1 MANLTARF
9 QMIDEMSQKM
19 ANLAAGGQTMLD
31 KWESAGDAASAAMD
45 AISSSASYAVTAADG
60 VATSIDSIE
69 QAVSGADSA
78 AGDLADVLDQ
88 YGAAADEAAQKTS
101 YWTSAVGGYDKAMM
115 EATYSTQELVD
126 MGVKSTAA
134 LDDLN
139 DMMSLCEKSS
149 DNLSKSVEAS
159 AGIHD
164 ALTASIKKTDDQL
177 DELMQN
183 EKLSTDTKK
192 ELEAASDAAAEAL
205 KELAQAQLEAD
216 AAMQNYQAVMQ
227 SGTEDLGKLEAA
239 AEQVGHASESL
250 AAANG
255 KASDATDA
263 LAKSTQKASDEAD
276 KASKTGAEAVETIAQ
291 ALAAA
296 GITATIKEITSAVY
310 DMTNAY
316 SDAEKIIVN
325 ATGATG
331 DALDGLGASALKAF
345 SQNDDALSSVAGAVG
360 EINTR
365 LGYTGDTLSEVTGQF
380 LDFADITGQEVVGS
394 VQLVTKIMNKWGE
407 DASKLPDVLDD
418 LAYAGQI
425 SGLSVTTLSNT
436 LITGAS
442 SLQEMGLSLE
452 NAIGLLAKMELY
464 GVEGT
469 STITAMRTA
478 VKNFAADGLDA
489 QEALQDTITEIANM
503 KDSSEA
509 TTKAVEVF
517 GSKVGVDFARAIR
530 DGAITTDTLTGSL
543 DEAAGT
549 LERTAAAGES
559 LSEKWEKA
567 NNKMTVAFT
576 QTLEPTIHDA
586 SAELAELWGNVGD
599 FLSEHPNV
607 VKALTAVGT
616 GLGTVAIGVAGASAS
631 FVFASSTVKAFV
643 SAISPFAP
651 GLLAAAAAVTAVT
664 AAVTMLGNKYE
675 DTYDEA
681 MSMTATT
688 AAQTKELES
697 LKEQYDKACRTYGS
711 TSDQAS
717 TLKYRIDE
725 LSDSLENNGQSVDEY
740 VSNLDSVISK
750 HNDLIDS
757 FGSNTQAIHNSEVE
771 NLALVAQLDALASS
785 TGNSA
790 EKQAQMETII
800 NELNGSID
808 GLNLTYEDL
817 TENQSKAIASVKEM
831 AKQQAEQE
839 LQKEKYQEYV
849 DLLKQQATEQETIKE
864 NNDAI
869 AAAQE
874 RVNEAQKVYD
884 DYIADLYAQDPTGM
898 ATISAQW
905 SEQAANLNAANEEL
919 QKYQDKQGEL
929 QKALDDTSDR
939 LEVIDRYYTQQA
951 EDAKAAGGE
960 IVSQQEAVSQAYN
973 DVRADVEK
981 LCEAY
986 DAAYKAAKDS
996 FEGQF
1001 GLFDEAS
1008 TKSEDYLNASVAAAQ
1023 AALDSQLNYWNT
1035 YTANIETLKGTSY
1048 QDLGITEDNYKALMS
1063 YVQDGSEQAAGLAA
1077 SMVQAINSGN
1087 KDAVSKLANTL
1098 ADVAAKQD
1106 EAAQATADW
1115 ATDYEKQLDDF
1126 QAKME
1131 ETVDN
1136 LDMSD
1141 EAGKAAKDTIA
1152 EYVQKLK
1159 DGKKDAVAAA
1169 KDVAAQVALAL
1180 QSGSTYTPTAPTPTT
1195 TTVSGHAGGTTD
1207 AEDVFIAGEEGPEL
1221 IVGKQG
1227 STVFPTE
1234 ETEKI
1239 IDALNG
1245 IDDAPATTATAAP
1258 ASETTYNTVTD
1269 DHSIMDSHD
1278 VANEYA
1284 ITDSHA
1290 VTDDHTTNND
1300 RHDVTNQYDATDSH
1314 DIANQYTTTDSH
1326 DTANQYTAN
1335 DYSVTDSHDL
1345 TDASV
1350 LNDSHDVTSIDNSA
1364 QTVDSHDVA
1373 ESYTTDN
1380 SVESH
1385 ITQEQAGTEKR
1396 FGQFLQALA
1405 GISIDAPEPAPGE
1418 SLLASMLGKAA
1429 DILSGK
1435 NSDLPEIE
1443 AAYMG
1448 LTATPQAATE
1458 TYDLTELEDILTQ
1471 QPAAPV
1477 AADEQQATATAA
1489 PASETPEPVEPA
1501 PLNVLPVATAPQN
1514 AQNTPAETVKRVILE
1529 LVGKGAVTV
1538 SGGSGG
1544 GMTESDVL
1552 ELLTDNMKP
1561 VLMGIIKQE
1570 IFEEGQLSYEY

>member
-1 MANLTARF
+1 MANLTAKF
-9 QMIDEMSQKM
+9 QLIDEMSQK
-19 ANLAAGGQTMLD
+19 LEGIAATGEAMLD
-31 KWESAGDAASAAMD
+31 NWESAGDAASAALD
-45 AISSSASYAVTAADG
+45 GISSSASSVESSLDG
-60 VATSIDSIE
+60 ATSILE
-69 QAVSGADSA
+69 K
-78 AGDLADVLDQ
+78 
-88 YGAAADEAAQKTS
+88 YNAAADDAAQKTD
-101 YWTSAVGGYDKAMM
+101 YWTNAVGGYDKAMM

-139 DMMSLCEKSS
+139 DMMALCEKSS
-149 DNLSKSVEAS
+149 DELSKSVEAS

-164 ALTASIKKTDDQL
+164 ELTASIKKTDDQL
-177 DELMQN
+177 DALMQN
-183 EKLSTDTKK
+183 EKLAAETKD
-192 ELEAASDAAAEAL
+192 ELKAASDAATEAL
-205 KELAQAQLEAD
+205 KELAQAQLDAD
-216 AAMQNYQAVMQ
+216 AAMQNYQQVMA
-227 SGTEDLGKLEAA
+227 SGTEDLDKLEAA
-239 AEQVGHASESL
+239 AEQAGHAAESL

-310 DMTNAY
+310 DLTDTY
-316 SDAEKIIVN
+316 SNAEKIIVN

-331 DALDGLGASALKAF
+331 DALDSLGASMLKAY
-345 SQNDDALSSVAGAVG
+345 SGNDDALDAVAGAVG

-365 LGYTGDTLSEVTGQF
+365 LGYTGDTLSEVTGEF
-380 LDFADITGQEVVGS
+380 LDFADITGQDVVGS
-394 VQLVTKIMNKWGE
+394 VQLVTKVMNKWGE
-407 DASKLPDVLDD
+407 DSSKLPNVLDD

-549 LERTAAAGES
+549 LEKTAAAGES

-567 NNKMTVAFT
+567 NNKMNVAFT
-576 QTLEPTIHDA
+576 QVLEPTIHDA
-586 SAELAELWGNVGD
+586 SAELADLWGQVGD

-616 GLGTVAIGVAGASAS
+616 GLGTVAIGVAGVSAS
-631 FVFASSTVKAFV
+631 FVKAFV

-651 GLLAAAAAVTAVT
+651 GLLVAAAAVTALT

-681 MSMTATT
+681 LSMTATT

-697 LKEQYDKACRTYGS
+697 LKERYDKACRTYGD

-725 LSDSLENNGQSVDEY
+725 LSASLDNNGQSVDEY
-740 VSNLDSVISK
+740 VAQIDAVISK
-750 HNDLIDS
+750 HDDLIDS
-757 FGSNTQAIHNSEVE
+757 FGSSTQSIHDSEVQ

-785 TGNSA
+785 TGNST
-790 EKQAQMETII
+790 EKQAQMEAII
-800 NELNGSID
+800 KELNGSID

-817 TENQSKAIASVKEM
+817 TTNQDKAIANIKEM

-839 LQKEKYQEYV
+839 LKTEKYQEYV
-849 DLLKQQATEQETIKE
+849 DLLKQQATEQEAIKE
-864 NNDAI
+864 NNDSI

-905 SEQAANLNAANEEL
+905 SEQAAALDAANDEL
-919 QKYQDKQGEL
+919 QQYQDKQVEL
-929 QKALDDTSDR
+929 QKTLDDTTDR
-939 LEVIDRYYTQQA
+939 LEVIDKYYNQQA
-951 EDAKAAGGE
+951 EDAKAAGDE
-960 IVSQQEAVSQAYN
+960 IVSAQEAVSQAYS
-973 DVRADVEK
+973 DVRSDVEK

-986 DAAYKAAKDS
+986 NAAYEAAKNS

-1001 GLFDEAS
+1001 NLFDQAS
-1008 TKSEDYLNASVAAAQ
+1008 TKSEDYLNSNVKNAQ

-1098 ADVAAKQD
+1098 ADVTAKQD
-1106 EAAQATADW
+1106 AAAQATADW
-1115 ATDYEKQLDDF
+1115 VTDYEGQLDEF

-1131 ETVDN
+1131 GTVDA

-1169 KDVAAQVALAL
+1169 KDVAASVALAL
-1180 QSGSTYTPTAPTPTT
+1180 QNSTTYTPSATPTT
-1195 TTVSGHAGGTTD
+1195 TVPGHAGGTTD
-1207 AEDVFIAGEEGPEL
+1207 AENVFIAGENGPEL

-1234 ETEKI
+1234 ET
-1239 IDALNG
+1239 
-1245 IDDAPATTATAAP
+1245 
-1258 ASETTYNTVTD
+1258 
-1269 DHSIMDSHD
+1269 
-1278 VANEYA
+1278 
-1284 ITDSHA
+1284 
-1290 VTDDHTTNND
+1290 D
-1300 RHDVTNQYDATDSH
+1300 R
-1314 DIANQYTTTDSH
+1314 I
-1326 DTANQYTAN
+1326 
-1335 DYSVTDSHDL
+1335 
-1345 TDASV
+1345 
-1350 LNDSHDVTSIDNSA
+1350 
-1364 QTVDSHDVA
+1364 
-1373 ESYTTDN
+1373 
-1380 SVESH
+1380 
-1385 ITQEQAGTEKR
+1385 
-1396 FGQFLQALA
+1396 LQAIS
-1405 GISIDAPEPAPGE
+1405 GISLDIPDRSSPE
-1418 SLLASMLGKAA
+1418 SMLSGVLSKAY
-1429 DILSGK
+1429 DVVSGK
-1435 NSDLPEIE
+1435 NSDLSAID
-1443 AAYMG
+1443 AAYTSVESG
-1448 LTATPQAATE
+1448 FSR
-1458 TYDLTELEDILTQ
+1458 
-1471 QPAAPV
+1471 PAAAYNSV
-1477 AADEQQATATAA
+1477 LD
-1489 PASETPEPVEPA
+1489 SA
-1501 PLNVLPVATAPQN
+1501 PLNVPPATNAAVSGAQN
-1514 AQNTPAETVKRVILE
+1514 AQSAPGETVKKIILE
-1529 LVGKGAVTV
+1529 LVGKGSVEV
-1538 SGGSGG
+1538 SGGSGS
-1544 GMTESDVL
+1544 GMNANDVL
-1552 ELLTDNMKP
+1552 EMITDNVKP
-1561 VLMGIIKQE
+1561 VLMGILKQE

>member
-1 MANLTARF
+1 MANLTAKF
-9 QMIDEMSQKM
+9 QLIDEMSQK
-19 ANLAAGGQTMLD
+19 LEGIAATGEAMLD
-31 KWESAGDAASAAMD
+31 NWESAGDAASAALD
-45 AISSSASYAVTAADG
+45 GISSSASSVESSLDG
-60 VATSIDSIE
+60 ATSILE
-69 QAVSGADSA
+69 K
-78 AGDLADVLDQ
+78 
-88 YGAAADEAAQKTS
+88 YNAAADDAAQKTD
-101 YWTSAVGGYDKAMM
+101 YWTNAVGGYDKAMM

-139 DMMSLCEKSS
+139 DMMALCEKSS
-149 DNLSKSVEAS
+149 DELSKSVEAS

-164 ALTASIKKTDDQL
+164 ELTASIKKTGDQL
-177 DELMQN
+177 DDLMQN
-183 EKLSTDTKK
+183 EKLSAETKD
-192 ELEAASDAAAEAL
+192 ELKAASDAAAEAL
-205 KELAQAQLEAD
+205 KELAQAQLDAD
-216 AAMQNYQAVMQ
+216 AAMQNYQQVMA
-227 SGTEDLGKLEAA
+227 SGTEDLDKLEAA
-239 AEQVGHASESL
+239 AEQAGHAAESL

-310 DMTNAY
+310 DLTDTY
-316 SDAEKIIVN
+316 SNAEKIIVN

-331 DALDGLGASALKAF
+331 DALDSLGASMLKAY
-345 SQNDDALSSVAGAVG
+345 SGNDDALDAVAGAVG

-365 LGYTGDTLSEVTGQF
+365 LGYTGDTLSDVTGQF
-380 LDFADITGQEVVGS
+380 LDFADITGQDVVGS
-394 VQLVTKIMNKWGE
+394 VQLVTKVMNKWGE
-407 DASKLPDVLDD
+407 DSSKLPNVLDD

-549 LERTAAAGES
+549 LEKTAAAGES

-567 NNKMTVAFT
+567 NNKMNVAFT
-576 QTLEPTIHDA
+576 QVLEPTIHDA
-586 SAELAELWGNVGD
+586 SAELAELYGNVGD

-616 GLGTVAIGVAGASAS
+616 GLGTVAIGVAGVSAS

-643 SAISPFAP
+643 AFVSAISPFAP
-651 GLLAAAAAVTAVT
+651 GLLVAAAAVTALT
-664 AAVTMLGNKYE
+664 AAVTMLGDKYE

-681 MSMTATT
+681 LSMTATT

-697 LKEQYDKACRTYGS
+697 LKEQYDKACRTYGD

-725 LSDSLENNGQSVDEY
+725 LSASLDNNGQSVDEY
-740 VSNLDSVISK
+740 VAQIDAVISK
-750 HNDLIDS
+750 RDDLIDS
-757 FGSNTQAIHNSEVE
+757 FGSNTQAIHDSEVE
-771 NLALVAQLDALASS
+771 NLALAAQLDALASS
-785 TGNSA
+785 TGNST
-790 EKQAQMETII
+790 EKQAQMEAII
-800 NELNGSID
+800 DELNSSID

-817 TENQSKAIASVKEM
+817 TSNQSKAIANVKEM

-839 LQKEKYQEYV
+839 LKTEKYQEYV
-849 DLLKQQATEQETIKE
+849 DLLKEQATQQEAIKE
-864 NNDAI
+864 NDAAI

-874 RVNEAQKVYD
+874 RVNEAQKVYE
-884 DYIADLYAQDPTGM
+884 DYIAELYAQDPTGM

-929 QKALDDTSDR
+929 QKTLDDTNDR
-939 LEVIDRYYTQQA
+939 LEVIDKYYNQQA
-951 EDAKAAGGE
+951 EDAKAAGDE
-960 IVSQQEAVSQAYN
+960 IVSTQEAVSQAYS
-973 DVRADVEK
+973 DVRSDVEK

-986 DAAYKAAKDS
+986 NTAYEAAKDS

-1008 TKSEDYLNASVAAAQ
+1008 TKSEDYLNSNVKAAQ

-1035 YTANIETLKGTSY
+1035 YTANIETLKATSAD
-1048 QDLGITEDNYKALMS
+1048 DLGITEENYKALMS

-1077 SMVQAINSGN
+1077 SMVSAINSGN

-1098 ADVAAKQD
+1098 ADVTAKQD
-1106 EAAQATADW
+1106 AAAQATADW
-1115 ATDYEKQLDDF
+1115 VTDYEGQLDEF
-1126 QAKME
+1126 RAKME
-1131 ETVDN
+1131 GTVDA

-1169 KDVAAQVALAL
+1169 KDVAASVALAL
-1180 QSGSTYTPTAPTPTT
+1180 QNSTTYTPSATPTT
-1195 TTVSGHAGGTTD
+1195 TVPGHAGGTTD
-1207 AEDVFIAGEEGPEL
+1207 AENVFIAGENGPEL

-1234 ETEKI
+1234 ET
-1239 IDALNG
+1239 
-1245 IDDAPATTATAAP
+1245 
-1258 ASETTYNTVTD
+1258 
-1269 DHSIMDSHD
+1269 
-1278 VANEYA
+1278 
-1284 ITDSHA
+1284 
-1290 VTDDHTTNND
+1290 D
-1300 RHDVTNQYDATDSH
+1300 R
-1314 DIANQYTTTDSH
+1314 I
-1326 DTANQYTAN
+1326 
-1335 DYSVTDSHDL
+1335 
-1345 TDASV
+1345 
-1350 LNDSHDVTSIDNSA
+1350 
-1364 QTVDSHDVA
+1364 
-1373 ESYTTDN
+1373 
-1380 SVESH
+1380 
-1385 ITQEQAGTEKR
+1385 
-1396 FGQFLQALA
+1396 LQAIS
-1405 GISIDAPEPAPGE
+1405 GISLDIPDRSSPE
-1418 SLLASMLGKAA
+1418 SMLSGILSKAY
-1429 DILSGK
+1429 DVVSGK
-1435 NSDLPEIE
+1435 NSDLSAID
-1443 AAYMG
+1443 AAYTG
-1448 LTATPQAATE
+1448 VESSVAR
-1458 TYDLTELEDILTQ
+1458 
-1471 QPAAPV
+1471 PAAAYSSV
-1477 AADEQQATATAA
+1477 LD
-1489 PASETPEPVEPA
+1489 SA
-1501 PLNVLPVATAPQN
+1501 PLNVQPAANAAVSGAQSSQN
-1514 AQNTPAETVKRVILE
+1514 APGETVKKIILE
-1529 LVGKGAVTV
+1529 LVGKGSVEV
-1538 SGGSGG
+1538 SGGSGS
-1544 GMTESDVL
+1544 GMTANDVL
-1552 ELLTDNMKP
+1552 ELITDNIKP
-1561 VLMGIIKQE
+1561 VLMGILKQE

>member
-1 MANLTARF
+1 MANLTAKF
-9 QMIDEMSQKM
+9 QLIDEMSQK
-19 ANLAAGGQTMLD
+19 LEGIAATGEAMLD
-31 KWESAGDAASAAMD
+31 NWESAGDTASAALD
-45 AISSSASYAVTAADG
+45 GISSSASSVESSLDG
-60 VATSIDSIE
+60 ATSILE
-69 QAVSGADSA
+69 K
-78 AGDLADVLDQ
+78 
-88 YGAAADEAAQKTS
+88 YNAAADDAAQKTD
-101 YWTSAVGGYDKAMM
+101 YWTNAVGGYDKAMM

-139 DMMSLCEKSS
+139 DMMALCEKSS
-149 DNLSKSVEAS
+149 DELSKSVEAS

-164 ALTASIKKTDDQL
+164 ELTASIKKTGDQL
-177 DELMQN
+177 DDLMQN
-183 EKLSTDTKK
+183 EKLSAETKD
-192 ELEAASDAAAEAL
+192 ELKAASDAAAEAL
-205 KELAQAQLEAD
+205 KELAQAQLDAD
-216 AAMQNYQAVMQ
+216 AAMQNYQQVMA
-227 SGTEDLGKLEAA
+227 SGTEDLDKLEAA
-239 AEQVGHASESL
+239 AEQAGHAAESL

-310 DMTNAY
+310 DLTDTY
-316 SDAEKIIVN
+316 SNAEKIIVN

-331 DALDGLGASALKAF
+331 DALDSLGASMLKAY
-345 SQNDDALSSVAGAVG
+345 SGNDDALDAVAGAVG

-380 LDFADITGQEVVGS
+380 LDFADITGQDVVGS
-394 VQLVTKIMNKWGE
+394 VQLVTKVMNKWGE
-407 DASKLPDVLDD
+407 DSSKLPNVLDD

-567 NNKMTVAFT
+567 NNKMNVAFT
-576 QTLEPTIHDA
+576 QVLEPTIHDA
-586 SAELAELWGNVGD
+586 SAELAELYGNVGD

-616 GLGTVAIGVAGASAS
+616 GLGTVAIGVAGVSAS
-631 FVFASSTVKAFV
+631 FVFASSTVKA
-643 SAISPFAP
+643 AISPFAP
-651 GLLAAAAAVTAVT
+651 GLLVAAAAVTALT
-664 AAVTMLGNKYE
+664 AAVTMLGDKYE

-697 LKEQYDKACRTYGS
+697 LKEQYDKACRTYGD

-725 LSDSLENNGQSVDEY
+725 LSASLDNNGQSVDEY
-740 VSNLDSVISK
+740 VAQIDAVISK
-750 HNDLIDS
+750 HDDLIDS
-757 FGSNTQAIHNSEVE
+757 FGSNTQAIHDSEVE
-771 NLALVAQLDALASS
+771 NLALAAQLDALASS
-785 TGNSA
+785 TGNST
-790 EKQAQMETII
+790 EKQAQMEAII
-800 NELNGSID
+800 DELNSSID

-817 TENQSKAIASVKEM
+817 TSNQSKAIANVKEM

-839 LQKEKYQEYV
+839 LKTEKYQEYV
-849 DLLKQQATEQETIKE
+849 DLLKEQATQQEAIKE
-864 NNDAI
+864 NDAAI

-874 RVNEAQKVYD
+874 RVNEAQKVYE
-884 DYIADLYAQDPTGM
+884 DYIAELYAQDPTGM

-929 QKALDDTSDR
+929 QKTLDDTNDR
-939 LEVIDRYYTQQA
+939 LEVIDKYYNQQA
-951 EDAKAAGGE
+951 EDAKAAGDE
-960 IVSQQEAVSQAYN
+960 IVSAQEAVSQAYS
-973 DVRADVEK
+973 DVRSDVEK

-986 DAAYKAAKDS
+986 NTAYEAAKDS

-1008 TKSEDYLNASVAAAQ
+1008 TKSEDYLNSNVKVAQ

-1035 YTANIETLKGTSY
+1035 YTANIETLKATSAD
-1048 QDLGITEDNYKALMS
+1048 DLGITEENYKALMS

-1077 SMVQAINSGN
+1077 SMVSAINSGN

-1098 ADVAAKQD
+1098 ADVTAKQD
-1106 EAAQATADW
+1106 AAAQATADW
-1115 ATDYEKQLDDF
+1115 VTDYEGQLDEF

-1131 ETVDN
+1131 GTVDA

-1169 KDVAAQVALAL
+1169 KDVAASVALAL
-1180 QSGSTYTPTAPTPTT
+1180 QNSTTYTPSATPTT
-1195 TTVSGHAGGTTD
+1195 TVPGHAGGTTD
-1207 AEDVFIAGEEGPEL
+1207 AENVFIAGENGPEL

-1234 ETEKI
+1234 ET
-1239 IDALNG
+1239 
-1245 IDDAPATTATAAP
+1245 
-1258 ASETTYNTVTD
+1258 
-1269 DHSIMDSHD
+1269 
-1278 VANEYA
+1278 
-1284 ITDSHA
+1284 
-1290 VTDDHTTNND
+1290 D
-1300 RHDVTNQYDATDSH
+1300 R
-1314 DIANQYTTTDSH
+1314 I
-1326 DTANQYTAN
+1326 
-1335 DYSVTDSHDL
+1335 
-1345 TDASV
+1345 
-1350 LNDSHDVTSIDNSA
+1350 
-1364 QTVDSHDVA
+1364 
-1373 ESYTTDN
+1373 
-1380 SVESH
+1380 
-1385 ITQEQAGTEKR
+1385 
-1396 FGQFLQALA
+1396 LQAIS
-1405 GISIDAPEPAPGE
+1405 GISLDIPDRSSPE
-1418 SLLASMLGKAA
+1418 SMLSGILSKAY
-1429 DILSGK
+1429 DVVSGK
-1435 NSDLPEIE
+1435 NSDLSAID
-1443 AAYMG
+1443 AAYTG
-1448 LTATPQAATE
+1448 VESSVAR
-1458 TYDLTELEDILTQ
+1458 
-1471 QPAAPV
+1471 PAAAYSSV
-1477 AADEQQATATAA
+1477 LD
-1489 PASETPEPVEPA
+1489 SA
-1501 PLNVLPVATAPQN
+1501 PLNVQPAANAAVSGAQSSQN
-1514 AQNTPAETVKRVILE
+1514 APGETVKKIILE
-1529 LVGKGAVTV
+1529 LVGKGSVEV
-1538 SGGSGG
+1538 SGGSGS
-1544 GMTESDVL
+1544 GMTANDVL
-1552 ELLTDNMKP
+1552 ELITDNIKP
-1561 VLMGIIKQE
+1561 VLMGILKQE

>member
-1 MANLTARF
+1 MANLTAKF
-9 QMIDEMSQKM
+9 QLIDEMSQK
-19 ANLAAGGQTMLD
+19 LEGIAATGEAMLD
-31 KWESAGDAASAAMD
+31 NWESAGDAASAALD
-45 AISSSASYAVTAADG
+45 GISSSASSVESSLDG
-60 VATSIDSIE
+60 ATSILE
-69 QAVSGADSA
+69 K
-78 AGDLADVLDQ
+78 
-88 YGAAADEAAQKTS
+88 YNAAADDAAQKTD
-101 YWTSAVGGYDKAMM
+101 YWTNAVGGYDKAMM

-139 DMMSLCEKSS
+139 DMMALCEKSS
-149 DNLSKSVEAS
+149 DELSKSVEAS
-159 AGIHD
+159 VDIHD
-164 ALTASIKKTDDQL
+164 ELTASIKKTGDQL
-177 DELMQN
+177 DDLMQN
-183 EKLSTDTKK
+183 EKLSAETKD
-192 ELEAASDAAAEAL
+192 ELKAASDAAAEAL
-205 KELAQAQLEAD
+205 KELAQAQLDAD
-216 AAMQNYQAVMQ
+216 AAMQNYQQVMA
-227 SGTEDLGKLEAA
+227 SGTEDLDKLEAA
-239 AEQVGHASESL
+239 AEQAGHAAESL

-291 ALAAA
+291 VLAAA

-310 DMTNAY
+310 DLTDTY
-316 SDAEKIIVN
+316 SNAEKIIVN

-331 DALDGLGASALKAF
+331 DALDSLGASMLKAY
-345 SQNDDALSSVAGAVG
+345 SGNDDALDAVAGAVG

-380 LDFADITGQEVVGS
+380 LDFADITGQDVVGS
-394 VQLVTKIMNKWGE
+394 VQLVTKVMNKWGE
-407 DASKLPDVLDD
+407 DSSKLPNVLDD

-567 NNKMTVAFT
+567 NNKMNVAFT
-576 QTLEPTIHDA
+576 QVLEPTIHDA
-586 SAELAELWGNVGD
+586 SAELAELYGNVGD

-616 GLGTVAIGVAGASAS
+616 GLGTVAIS

-651 GLLAAAAAVTAVT
+651 GLLVAAAAVTALT
-664 AAVTMLGNKYE
+664 AAVTMLGDKYE

-697 LKEQYDKACRTYGS
+697 LKEQYDKACRTYGD

-725 LSDSLENNGQSVDEY
+725 LSASLDNNGQSVDEY
-740 VSNLDSVISK
+740 VAQIDAVISK
-750 HNDLIDS
+750 HDDLIDS
-757 FGSNTQAIHNSEVE
+757 FGSNTQAIHDSEVE
-771 NLALVAQLDALASS
+771 NLALAAQLDALASS
-785 TGNSA
+785 TGNST
-790 EKQAQMETII
+790 EKQAQMEAII
-800 NELNGSID
+800 DELNSSID

-817 TENQSKAIASVKEM
+817 TSNQSKAIANVKEM

-839 LQKEKYQEYV
+839 LKTEKYQEYV
-849 DLLKQQATEQETIKE
+849 DLLKEQATQQEAIKE
-864 NNDAI
+864 NDAAI

-874 RVNEAQKVYD
+874 RVNEAQKVYE
-884 DYIADLYAQDPTGM
+884 DYIAELYAQDPTGM

-929 QKALDDTSDR
+929 QKTLDDTNDR
-939 LEVIDRYYTQQA
+939 LEVIDKYYNQQA
-951 EDAKAAGGE
+951 EDAKAAGDE
-960 IVSQQEAVSQAYN
+960 IVSAQEAVSQAYS
-973 DVRADVEK
+973 DVRSDVEK

-986 DAAYKAAKDS
+986 NTAYEAAKDS

-1008 TKSEDYLNASVAAAQ
+1008 TKSEDYLNSNVKAAQ

-1035 YTANIETLKGTSY
+1035 YTANIETLKATSAD
-1048 QDLGITEDNYKALMS
+1048 DLGITEENYKALMS

-1077 SMVQAINSGN
+1077 SMVSAINSGN

-1098 ADVAAKQD
+1098 ADVTAKQD
-1106 EAAQATADW
+1106 AAAQATADW
-1115 ATDYEKQLDDF
+1115 VTDYEGQLDEF

-1131 ETVDN
+1131 GTVDA

-1169 KDVAAQVALAL
+1169 KDVAASVALAL
-1180 QSGSTYTPTAPTPTT
+1180 QNSTTYTPSATPTT
-1195 TTVSGHAGGTTD
+1195 TVPGHAGGTTD
-1207 AEDVFIAGEEGPEL
+1207 AENVFIAGENGPEL

-1234 ETEKI
+1234 ETDRI
-1239 IDALNG
+1239 LQAISG
-1245 IDDAPATTATAAP
+1245 ISLDIP
-1258 ASETTYNTVTD
+1258 
-1269 DHSIMDSHD
+1269 
-1278 VANEYA
+1278 
-1284 ITDSHA
+1284 
-1290 VTDDHTTNND
+1290 D
-1300 RHDVTNQYDATDSH
+1300 RSSPESMLSGILSKAYDA
-1314 DIANQYTTTDSH
+1314 
-1326 DTANQYTAN
+1326 
-1335 DYSVTDSHDL
+1335 V
-1345 TDASV
+1345 
-1350 LNDSHDVTSIDNSA
+1350 
-1364 QTVDSHDVA
+1364 
-1373 ESYTTDN
+1373 
-1380 SVESH
+1380 
-1385 ITQEQAGTEKR
+1385 
-1396 FGQFLQALA
+1396 
-1405 GISIDAPEPAPGE
+1405 
-1418 SLLASMLGKAA
+1418 
-1429 DILSGK
+1429 SGK
-1435 NSDLPEIE
+1435 NSDLSAID
-1443 AAYMG
+1443 AAYTG
-1448 LTATPQAATE
+1448 VESSVAR
-1458 TYDLTELEDILTQ
+1458 
-1471 QPAAPV
+1471 PAAAYSSV
-1477 AADEQQATATAA
+1477 LD
-1489 PASETPEPVEPA
+1489 SA
-1501 PLNVLPVATAPQN
+1501 PLNVQPAANAAVSGAQSSQN
-1514 AQNTPAETVKRVILE
+1514 APGETVKKIILE
-1529 LVGKGAVTV
+1529 LVGKGSVEV
-1538 SGGSGG
+1538 SGGSGS
-1544 GMTESDVL
+1544 GMTANDVL
-1552 ELLTDNMKP
+1552 ELITDNIKP
-1561 VLMGIIKQE
+1561 VLMGILKQE

>member
-1 MANLTARF
+1 MANLTAKF
-9 QMIDEMSQKM
+9 QLIDEMSQK
-19 ANLAAGGQTMLD
+19 LEGIAATGEAMLD
-31 KWESAGDAASAAMD
+31 NWESAGDTASAALD
-45 AISSSASYAVTAADG
+45 GISSSASSVESSLDG
-60 VATSIDSIE
+60 ATSILE
-69 QAVSGADSA
+69 K
-78 AGDLADVLDQ
+78 
-88 YGAAADEAAQKTS
+88 YNAAADDAAQKTD
-101 YWTSAVGGYDKAMM
+101 YWTNAVGGYDKAMM

-139 DMMSLCEKSS
+139 DMMALCEKSS
-149 DNLSKSVEAS
+149 DELSKSVEAS

-164 ALTASIKKTDDQL
+164 ELTASIKKTGDQL
-177 DELMQN
+177 DDLMQN
-183 EKLSTDTKK
+183 EKLSAETKD
-192 ELEAASDAAAEAL
+192 ELKAASDAAAEAL
-205 KELAQAQLEAD
+205 KELAQAQLDAD
-216 AAMQNYQAVMQ
+216 AAMQNYQQVMA
-227 SGTEDLGKLEAA
+227 SGTEDLDKLEAA
-239 AEQVGHASESL
+239 AEQAGHAAESL

-310 DMTNAY
+310 DLTDTY
-316 SDAEKIIVN
+316 SNAEKIIVN

-331 DALDGLGASALKAF
+331 DALDSLGASMLKAY
-345 SQNDDALSSVAGAVG
+345 SGNDDALDAVAGAVG

-380 LDFADITGQEVVGS
+380 LDFADITGQDVVGS
-394 VQLVTKIMNKWGE
+394 VQLVTKVMNKWGE
-407 DASKLPDVLDD
+407 DSSKLPNVLDD

-567 NNKMTVAFT
+567 NNKMNVAFT
-576 QTLEPTIHDA
+576 QVLEPTIHDA
-586 SAELAELWGNVGD
+586 SAELAELYGNVGD

-616 GLGTVAIGVAGASAS
+616 GLGTVAIGVAGVSAS

-643 SAISPFAP
+643 AFVSAISPFAP
-651 GLLAAAAAVTAVT
+651 GLLVAAAAVTALT
-664 AAVTMLGNKYE
+664 AAVTMLGDKYE

-697 LKEQYDKACRTYGS
+697 LKEQYDKACRTYGD

-725 LSDSLENNGQSVDEY
+725 LSASLDNNGQSVDEY
-740 VSNLDSVISK
+740 VAQIDAVISK
-750 HNDLIDS
+750 HDDLIDS
-757 FGSNTQAIHNSEVE
+757 FGSNTQAIHDSEVE
-771 NLALVAQLDALASS
+771 NLALAAQLDALASS
-785 TGNSA
+785 TGNST
-790 EKQAQMETII
+790 EKQAQMEAII
-800 NELNGSID
+800 DELNSSID

-817 TENQSKAIASVKEM
+817 TSNQSKAIANVKEM

-839 LQKEKYQEYV
+839 LKTEKYQEYV
-849 DLLKQQATEQETIKE
+849 DLLKEQATQQEAIKE
-864 NNDAI
+864 NDAAI

-874 RVNEAQKVYD
+874 RVNEAQKVYE
-884 DYIADLYAQDPTGM
+884 DYIAELYAQDPTGM

-929 QKALDDTSDR
+929 QKTLDDTNDR
-939 LEVIDRYYTQQA
+939 LEVIDKYYNQQA
-951 EDAKAAGGE
+951 EDAKAAGDE
-960 IVSQQEAVSQAYN
+960 IVSAQEAVSQAYS
-973 DVRADVEK
+973 DVRSDVEK

-986 DAAYKAAKDS
+986 NTAYEAAKDS

-1008 TKSEDYLNASVAAAQ
+1008 TKSEDYLNSNVKVAQ

-1035 YTANIETLKGTSY
+1035 YTANIETLKATSAD
-1048 QDLGITEDNYKALMS
+1048 DLGITEENYKALMS

-1077 SMVQAINSGN
+1077 SMVSAINSGN

-1098 ADVAAKQD
+1098 ADVTAKQD
-1106 EAAQATADW
+1106 AAAQATADW
-1115 ATDYEKQLDDF
+1115 VTDYEGQLDEF

-1131 ETVDN
+1131 GTVDA

-1169 KDVAAQVALAL
+1169 KDVAASVALAL
-1180 QSGSTYTPTAPTPTT
+1180 QNSTTYTPSATPTT
-1195 TTVSGHAGGTTD
+1195 TVPGHAGGTTD
-1207 AEDVFIAGEEGPEL
+1207 AENVFIAGENGPEL

-1234 ETEKI
+1234 ET
-1239 IDALNG
+1239 
-1245 IDDAPATTATAAP
+1245 
-1258 ASETTYNTVTD
+1258 
-1269 DHSIMDSHD
+1269 
-1278 VANEYA
+1278 
-1284 ITDSHA
+1284 
-1290 VTDDHTTNND
+1290 D
-1300 RHDVTNQYDATDSH
+1300 R
-1314 DIANQYTTTDSH
+1314 I
-1326 DTANQYTAN
+1326 
-1335 DYSVTDSHDL
+1335 
-1345 TDASV
+1345 
-1350 LNDSHDVTSIDNSA
+1350 
-1364 QTVDSHDVA
+1364 
-1373 ESYTTDN
+1373 
-1380 SVESH
+1380 
-1385 ITQEQAGTEKR
+1385 
-1396 FGQFLQALA
+1396 LQAIS
-1405 GISIDAPEPAPGE
+1405 GISLDIPDRSSPE
-1418 SLLASMLGKAA
+1418 SMLSGILSKAY
-1429 DILSGK
+1429 DVVSGK
-1435 NSDLPEIE
+1435 NSDLSAID
-1443 AAYMG
+1443 AAYTG
-1448 LTATPQAATE
+1448 VESSVAR
-1458 TYDLTELEDILTQ
+1458 
-1471 QPAAPV
+1471 PAAAYSSV
-1477 AADEQQATATAA
+1477 LD
-1489 PASETPEPVEPA
+1489 SA
-1501 PLNVLPVATAPQN
+1501 PLNVQPAANAAVSGAQSSQN
-1514 AQNTPAETVKRVILE
+1514 APGETVKKIILE
-1529 LVGKGAVTV
+1529 LVGKGSVEV
-1538 SGGSGG
+1538 SGGSGS
-1544 GMTESDVL
+1544 GMTANDVL
-1552 ELLTDNMKP
+1552 ELITDNIKP
-1561 VLMGIIKQE
+1561 VLMGILKQE

>member
-1 MANLTARF
+1 MANLTAKF
-9 QMIDEMSQKM
+9 QLIDEMSQK
-19 ANLAAGGQTMLD
+19 LEGIAATGEAMLD
-31 KWESAGDAASAAMD
+31 NWESAGDTASAALD
-45 AISSSASYAVTAADG
+45 GISSSASSVESSLDG
-60 VATSIDSIE
+60 ATSILE
-69 QAVSGADSA
+69 K
-78 AGDLADVLDQ
+78 
-88 YGAAADEAAQKTS
+88 YNAAADDAAQKTD
-101 YWTSAVGGYDKAMM
+101 YWTNAVGGYDKAMM

-139 DMMSLCEKSS
+139 DMMALCEKSS
-149 DNLSKSVEAS
+149 DELSKSVEAS

-164 ALTASIKKTDDQL
+164 ELTASIKKTGDQL
-177 DELMQN
+177 DDLMQN
-183 EKLSTDTKK
+183 EKLSAETKD
-192 ELEAASDAAAEAL
+192 ELKAASDAAAEAL
-205 KELAQAQLEAD
+205 KELAQAQLDAD
-216 AAMQNYQAVMQ
+216 AAMQNYQQVMA
-227 SGTEDLGKLEAA
+227 SGTEDLDKLEAA
-239 AEQVGHASESL
+239 AEQAGHAAESL

-310 DMTNAY
+310 DLTDTY
-316 SDAEKIIVN
+316 SNAEKIIVN

-331 DALDGLGASALKAF
+331 DALDSLGASMLKAY
-345 SQNDDALSSVAGAVG
+345 SGNDDALDAVAGAVG

-380 LDFADITGQEVVGS
+380 LDFADITGQDVVGS
-394 VQLVTKIMNKWGE
+394 VQLVTKVMNKWGE
-407 DASKLPDVLDD
+407 DSSKLPNVLDD

-567 NNKMTVAFT
+567 NNKMNVAFT
-576 QTLEPTIHDA
+576 QVLEPTIHDA
-586 SAELAELWGNVGD
+586 SAELAELYGNVGD

-616 GLGTVAIGVAGASAS
+616 GLGTVAIGVAGVSAS
-631 FVFASSTVKAFV
+631 FVFASSTVKFASSTVKAFV

-651 GLLAAAAAVTAVT
+651 GLLVAAAAVTALT
-664 AAVTMLGNKYE
+664 AAVTMLGDKYE

-697 LKEQYDKACRTYGS
+697 LKEQYDKACRTYGD

-725 LSDSLENNGQSVDEY
+725 LSASLDNNGQSVDEY
-740 VSNLDSVISK
+740 VAQIDAVISK
-750 HNDLIDS
+750 HDDLIDS
-757 FGSNTQAIHNSEVE
+757 FGSNTQAIHDSEVE
-771 NLALVAQLDALASS
+771 NLALAAQLDALASS
-785 TGNSA
+785 TGNST
-790 EKQAQMETII
+790 EKQAQMEAII
-800 NELNGSID
+800 DELNSSID

-817 TENQSKAIASVKEM
+817 TSNQSKAIANVKEM

-839 LQKEKYQEYV
+839 LKTEKYQEYV
-849 DLLKQQATEQETIKE
+849 DLLKEQATQQEAIKE
-864 NNDAI
+864 NDAAI

-874 RVNEAQKVYD
+874 RVNEAQKVYE
-884 DYIADLYAQDPTGM
+884 DYIAELYAQDPTGM

-929 QKALDDTSDR
+929 QKTLDDTNDR
-939 LEVIDRYYTQQA
+939 LEVIDKYYNQQA
-951 EDAKAAGGE
+951 EDAKAAGDE
-960 IVSQQEAVSQAYN
+960 IVSAQEAVSQAYS
-973 DVRADVEK
+973 DVRSDVEK

-986 DAAYKAAKDS
+986 NTAYEAAKDS

-1008 TKSEDYLNASVAAAQ
+1008 TKSEDYLNSNVKVAQ

-1035 YTANIETLKGTSY
+1035 YTANIETLKATSAD
-1048 QDLGITEDNYKALMS
+1048 DLGITEENYKALMS

-1077 SMVQAINSGN
+1077 SMVSAINSGN

-1098 ADVAAKQD
+1098 ADVTAKQD
-1106 EAAQATADW
+1106 AAAQATADW
-1115 ATDYEKQLDDF
+1115 VTDYEGQLDEF

-1131 ETVDN
+1131 GTVDA

-1169 KDVAAQVALAL
+1169 KDVAASVALAL
-1180 QSGSTYTPTAPTPTT
+1180 QNSTTYTPSATPTT
-1195 TTVSGHAGGTTD
+1195 TVPGHAGGTTD
-1207 AEDVFIAGEEGPEL
+1207 AENVFIAGENGPEL

-1234 ETEKI
+1234 ET
-1239 IDALNG
+1239 
-1245 IDDAPATTATAAP
+1245 
-1258 ASETTYNTVTD
+1258 
-1269 DHSIMDSHD
+1269 
-1278 VANEYA
+1278 
-1284 ITDSHA
+1284 
-1290 VTDDHTTNND
+1290 D
-1300 RHDVTNQYDATDSH
+1300 R
-1314 DIANQYTTTDSH
+1314 I
-1326 DTANQYTAN
+1326 
-1335 DYSVTDSHDL
+1335 
-1345 TDASV
+1345 
-1350 LNDSHDVTSIDNSA
+1350 
-1364 QTVDSHDVA
+1364 
-1373 ESYTTDN
+1373 
-1380 SVESH
+1380 
-1385 ITQEQAGTEKR
+1385 
-1396 FGQFLQALA
+1396 LQAIS
-1405 GISIDAPEPAPGE
+1405 GISLDIPDRSSPE
-1418 SLLASMLGKAA
+1418 SMLSGILSKAY
-1429 DILSGK
+1429 DVVSGK
-1435 NSDLPEIE
+1435 NSDLSAID
-1443 AAYMG
+1443 AAYTG
-1448 LTATPQAATE
+1448 VESSVAR
-1458 TYDLTELEDILTQ
+1458 
-1471 QPAAPV
+1471 PAAAYSSV
-1477 AADEQQATATAA
+1477 LD
-1489 PASETPEPVEPA
+1489 SA
-1501 PLNVLPVATAPQN
+1501 PLNVQPAANAAVSGAQSSQN
-1514 AQNTPAETVKRVILE
+1514 APGETVKKIILE
-1529 LVGKGAVTV
+1529 LVGKGSVEV
-1538 SGGSGG
+1538 SGGSGS
-1544 GMTESDVL
+1544 GMTANDVL
-1552 ELLTDNMKP
+1552 ELITDNIKP
-1561 VLMGIIKQE
+1561 VLMGILKQE

>member
-1 MANLTARF
+1 MANLTAKF
-9 QMIDEMSQKM
+9 QLIDEMSQK
-19 ANLAAGGQTMLD
+19 LEGIAATGEAMLD
-31 KWESAGDAASAAMD
+31 NWESAGDAASAALD
-45 AISSSASYAVTAADG
+45 GISSSASSVESSLDG
-60 VATSIDSIE
+60 ATSILE
-69 QAVSGADSA
+69 K
-78 AGDLADVLDQ
+78 
-88 YGAAADEAAQKTS
+88 YNAAADDAAQKTD
-101 YWTSAVGGYDKAMM
+101 YWTNAVGGYDKAMM

-134 LDDLN
+134 LDDMN
-139 DMMSLCEKSS
+139 DMMALCEKSS
-149 DNLSKSVEAS
+149 DELSKSVEAS
-159 AGIHD
+159 VGIHD
-164 ALTASIKKTDDQL
+164 ELTASIKKTGDQL
-177 DELMQN
+177 DDLMQN
-183 EKLSTDTKK
+183 EKLSAETKD
-192 ELEAASDAAAEAL
+192 ELKAASDAAAEAL
-205 KELAQAQLEAD
+205 KELAQAQLDAD
-216 AAMQNYQAVMQ
+216 AAMQNYQQVMA
-227 SGTEDLGKLEAA
+227 SGTEDLDKLEAA
-239 AEQVGHASESL
+239 AEQAGHAAESL

-310 DMTNAY
+310 DLTDTY
-316 SDAEKIIVN
+316 SNAEKIIVN

-331 DALDGLGASALKAF
+331 DALDSLGASMLKAY
-345 SQNDDALSSVAGAVG
+345 SGNDDALDAVAGAVG

-380 LDFADITGQEVVGS
+380 LDFADITGQDVVGS
-394 VQLVTKIMNKWGE
+394 VQLVTKVMNKWGE
-407 DASKLPDVLDD
+407 DSSKLPNVLDD

-567 NNKMTVAFT
+567 NNKMNVAFT
-576 QTLEPTIHDA
+576 QVLEPTIHDA
-586 SAELAELWGNVGD
+586 SAELAELYGNVGD

-616 GLGTVAIGVAGASAS
+616 GLGTVAIGVAGVSAS

-651 GLLAAAAAVTAVT
+651 GLAPGLLVAAAAVTALT
-664 AAVTMLGNKYE
+664 AAVTMLGDKYE

-697 LKEQYDKACRTYGS
+697 LKEQYDKACRTYGD

-725 LSDSLENNGQSVDEY
+725 LSASLDNNGQSVDEY
-740 VSNLDSVISK
+740 VAQIDAVISK
-750 HNDLIDS
+750 HDDLIDS
-757 FGSNTQAIHNSEVE
+757 FGSNTQAIHDSEVE
-771 NLALVAQLDALASS
+771 NLALAAQLDALASS
-785 TGNSA
+785 TGNST
-790 EKQAQMETII
+790 EKQAQMEAII
-800 NELNGSID
+800 DELNSSID

-817 TENQSKAIASVKEM
+817 TRNQSKAIANVKEM

-839 LQKEKYQEYV
+839 LKTEKYQEYV
-849 DLLKQQATEQETIKE
+849 DLLEEQANQQEAIKE
-864 NNDAI
+864 NDAAI

-874 RVNEAQKVYD
+874 RVNEAQKVYE
-884 DYIADLYAQDPTGM
+884 DYIAELYAQDPTGM

-929 QKALDDTSDR
+929 QKTLDDTNDR
-939 LEVIDRYYTQQA
+939 LEVIDKYYNQQA
-951 EDAKAAGGE
+951 EDAKAAGDE
-960 IVSQQEAVSQAYN
+960 IVSAQEAVSQAYS
-973 DVRADVEK
+973 DVRSDVEK

-986 DAAYKAAKDS
+986 NTAYEAAKDS

-1008 TKSEDYLNASVAAAQ
+1008 TKSEDYLDSNVKAAQ

-1035 YTANIETLKGTSY
+1035 YTANIETLKATSAD
-1048 QDLGITEDNYKALMS
+1048 DLGITEENYKALMS

-1077 SMVQAINSGN
+1077 SMVSAINSGN

-1098 ADVAAKQD
+1098 ADVTAKQD
-1106 EAAQATADW
+1106 AAAQATADW
-1115 ATDYEKQLDDF
+1115 VTDYEGQLDEF

-1131 ETVDN
+1131 GTVDA

-1169 KDVAAQVALAL
+1169 KDVAASVALAL
-1180 QSGSTYTPTAPTPTT
+1180 QNSTTYTPSATPTT
-1195 TTVSGHAGGTTD
+1195 TVPGHAGGTTD
-1207 AEDVFIAGEEGPEL
+1207 AENVFIAGENGPEL

-1234 ETEKI
+1234 ET
-1239 IDALNG
+1239 
-1245 IDDAPATTATAAP
+1245 
-1258 ASETTYNTVTD
+1258 
-1269 DHSIMDSHD
+1269 
-1278 VANEYA
+1278 
-1284 ITDSHA
+1284 
-1290 VTDDHTTNND
+1290 D
-1300 RHDVTNQYDATDSH
+1300 R
-1314 DIANQYTTTDSH
+1314 I
-1326 DTANQYTAN
+1326 
-1335 DYSVTDSHDL
+1335 
-1345 TDASV
+1345 
-1350 LNDSHDVTSIDNSA
+1350 
-1364 QTVDSHDVA
+1364 
-1373 ESYTTDN
+1373 
-1380 SVESH
+1380 
-1385 ITQEQAGTEKR
+1385 
-1396 FGQFLQALA
+1396 LQAIS
-1405 GISIDAPEPAPGE
+1405 GISLDIPDRSSPE
-1418 SLLASMLGKAA
+1418 SMLSGILSKAY
-1429 DILSGK
+1429 DIVSGK
-1435 NSDLPEIE
+1435 NSDLSAID
-1443 AAYMG
+1443 AAYTG
-1448 LTATPQAATE
+1448 VESSVAR
-1458 TYDLTELEDILTQ
+1458 
-1471 QPAAPV
+1471 PAAAYSSV
-1477 AADEQQATATAA
+1477 LD
-1489 PASETPEPVEPA
+1489 SA
-1501 PLNVLPVATAPQN
+1501 PLNVQPAANAAVSGAQSSQN
-1514 AQNTPAETVKRVILE
+1514 EPGETVKKIILE
-1529 LVGKGAVTV
+1529 LVGKGSVEV
-1538 SGGSGG
+1538 SGGSGS
-1544 GMTESDVL
+1544 GMTANDVL
-1552 ELLTDNMKP
+1552 ELITDNIKP
-1561 VLMGIIKQE
+1561 VLMGILKQE

>member
-1 MANLTARF
+1 MANLTAKF
-9 QMIDEMSQKM
+9 QLIDEMSQK
-19 ANLAAGGQTMLD
+19 LEGIAATGEAMLD
-31 KWESAGDAASAAMD
+31 NWESAGDAASAALD
-45 AISSSASYAVTAADG
+45 GISSSASSVESSLDG
-60 VATSIDSIE
+60 ATSILE
-69 QAVSGADSA
+69 K
-78 AGDLADVLDQ
+78 
-88 YGAAADEAAQKTS
+88 YNAAADDAAQKTD
-101 YWTSAVGGYDKAMM
+101 YWTNAVGGYDKAMM

-139 DMMSLCEKSS
+139 DMMALCEKSS
-149 DNLSKSVEAS
+149 DELSKSVEAS

-164 ALTASIKKTDDQL
+164 ELTASIKKTGDQL
-177 DELMQN
+177 DDLMQN
-183 EKLSTDTKK
+183 EKLSAETKD
-192 ELEAASDAAAEAL
+192 ELKAASDAAAEAL
-205 KELAQAQLEAD
+205 KELAQAQLDAD
-216 AAMQNYQAVMQ
+216 AAMQNYQQVMA
-227 SGTEDLGKLEAA
+227 SGTEDFDKLEAA
-239 AEQVGHASESL
+239 AEQAGHAAESL

-255 KASDATDA
+255 KAGDATDA

-310 DMTNAY
+310 DLTDTY
-316 SDAEKIIVN
+316 SNAEKIIVN

-331 DALDGLGASALKAF
+331 DALDSLGASMLKAY
-345 SQNDDALSSVAGAVG
+345 SGNDDALDAVAGAVG

-380 LDFADITGQEVVGS
+380 LDFADITGQDVVGS
-394 VQLVTKIMNKWGE
+394 VQLVTKVMNKWGE
-407 DASKLPDVLDD
+407 DSSKLPNVLDD

-567 NNKMTVAFT
+567 NNKMNVAFT
-576 QTLEPTIHDA
+576 QVLEPTIHDA
-586 SAELAELWGNVGD
+586 SAELADLWGQVGD

-607 VKALTAVGT
+607 VKALTAVGV
-616 GLGTVAIGVAGASAS
+616 GLGTVAVGVAGVAGVSAS

-651 GLLAAAAAVTAVT
+651 SLLVAAAAVTALT
-664 AAVTMLGNKYE
+664 AAVTMLGDKYE

-697 LKEQYDKACRTYGS
+697 LKEQYDKACRTYGD

-725 LSDSLENNGQSVDEY
+725 LSASLDNNGQSVDEY
-740 VSNLDSVISK
+740 VAQIDAVISK
-750 HNDLIDS
+750 HDDLIDS
-757 FGSNTQAIHNSEVE
+757 FGSSTQSIHDSEVQ

-785 TGNSA
+785 TGNST
-790 EKQAQMETII
+790 EKQAQMEAII
-800 NELNGSID
+800 KELNGSID

-817 TENQSKAIASVKEM
+817 TTNQEKAIASVKEM
-831 AKQQAEQE
+831 ARQQAQQE
-839 LQKEKYQEYV
+839 LQNEKYQEYV
-849 DLLKQQATEQETIKE
+849 DLLKEQATEQETIKE

-905 SEQAANLNAANEEL
+905 SEQAAALDAANDEL
-919 QKYQDKQGEL
+919 QQYTDKQSEL
-929 QKALDDTSDR
+929 QKALDDTNDR
-939 LEVIDRYYTQQA
+939 LEQIDKYYNQQA
-951 EDAKAAGGE
+951 EDAKAAGDV
-960 IVSQQEAVSQAYN
+960 IVSAQEAVSQAYS
-973 DVRADVEK
+973 DVRSDVEK

-986 DAAYKAAKDS
+986 NTAYEAAKDS

-1008 TKSEDYLNASVAAAQ
+1008 TKSEDYLNSNVKAAQ

-1035 YTANIETLKGTSY
+1035 YTANIETLKATSAD
-1048 QDLGITEDNYKALMS
+1048 DLGITEENYKALMS

-1077 SMVQAINSGN
+1077 SMVSAINSGN

-1106 EAAQATADW
+1106 AAAQATADW
-1115 ATDYEKQLDDF
+1115 VTDYEGQLDDF

-1131 ETVDN
+1131 GTVDA

-1159 DGKKDAVAAA
+1159 EGKKDAVAAA
-1169 KDVAAQVALAL
+1169 KDVAASVALAL
-1180 QSGSTYTPTAPTPTT
+1180 QNSTTYTPSAAPTT
-1195 TTVSGHAGGTTD
+1195 TVPGHAGGTTD
-1207 AEDVFIAGEEGPEL
+1207 AENVFIAGENGPEL

-1234 ETEKI
+1234 ET
-1239 IDALNG
+1239 
-1245 IDDAPATTATAAP
+1245 
-1258 ASETTYNTVTD
+1258 
-1269 DHSIMDSHD
+1269 
-1278 VANEYA
+1278 
-1284 ITDSHA
+1284 
-1290 VTDDHTTNND
+1290 D
-1300 RHDVTNQYDATDSH
+1300 R
-1314 DIANQYTTTDSH
+1314 I
-1326 DTANQYTAN
+1326 
-1335 DYSVTDSHDL
+1335 
-1345 TDASV
+1345 
-1350 LNDSHDVTSIDNSA
+1350 
-1364 QTVDSHDVA
+1364 
-1373 ESYTTDN
+1373 
-1380 SVESH
+1380 
-1385 ITQEQAGTEKR
+1385 
-1396 FGQFLQALA
+1396 LQAIS
-1405 GISIDAPEPAPGE
+1405 GISLDIPDRSSPE
-1418 SLLASMLGKAA
+1418 SMLSGILSKAY
-1429 DILSGK
+1429 DVVSGK
-1435 NSDLPEIE
+1435 NSDLSAID
-1443 AAYMG
+1443 AAYTG
-1448 LTATPQAATE
+1448 VESSVAR
-1458 TYDLTELEDILTQ
+1458 
-1471 QPAAPV
+1471 PAAAYNSV
-1477 AADEQQATATAA
+1477 LD
-1489 PASETPEPVEPA
+1489 SA
-1501 PLNVLPVATAPQN
+1501 PLNVPPAANAAVSGAQN
-1514 AQNTPAETVKRVILE
+1514 AQSAPGETVKKIILE
-1529 LVGKGAVTV
+1529 LVGKGSVEV

-1544 GMTESDVL
+1544 GMNANDVL
-1552 ELLTDNMKP
+1552 EMITDNVKP
-1561 VLMGIIKQE
+1561 VLMGILKQE

>member
-1 MANLTARF
+1 MANLTAKF
-9 QMIDEMSQKM
+9 QLIDEMSQK
-19 ANLAAGGQTMLD
+19 LEGIAATGEAMLD
-31 KWESAGDAASAAMD
+31 NWESAGDTASAALD
-45 AISSSASYAVTAADG
+45 GISSSASSVESSLDG
-60 VATSIDSIE
+60 ATSILE
-69 QAVSGADSA
+69 K
-78 AGDLADVLDQ
+78 
-88 YGAAADEAAQKTS
+88 YNAAADDAAQKTD
-101 YWTSAVGGYDKAMM
+101 YWTNAVGGYDKAMM

-139 DMMSLCEKSS
+139 DMMALCEKSS
-149 DNLSKSVEAS
+149 DELSKSVEAS

-164 ALTASIKKTDDQL
+164 ELTASIKKTGDQL
-177 DELMQN
+177 DDLMQN
-183 EKLSTDTKK
+183 EKLSAETKD
-192 ELEAASDAAAEAL
+192 ELKAASDAAAEAL
-205 KELAQAQLEAD
+205 KELAQAQLDAD
-216 AAMQNYQAVMQ
+216 AAMQNYQQVMA
-227 SGTEDLGKLEAA
+227 SGTENLDKLEAA
-239 AEQVGHASESL
+239 AEQAGHAAESL

-310 DMTNAY
+310 DLTDTY
-316 SDAEKIIVN
+316 SNAEKIIVN

-331 DALDGLGASALKAF
+331 DALDSLGASMLKAY
-345 SQNDDALSSVAGAVG
+345 SGNDDALDAVAGAVG

-365 LGYTGDTLSEVTGQF
+365 LGYTGDTLSEVTGEF
-380 LDFADITGQEVVGS
+380 LDFADITGQDVVGS
-394 VQLVTKIMNKWGE
+394 VQLVTKVMNKWGE
-407 DASKLPDVLDD
+407 DSSKLPNVLDD

-549 LERTAAAGES
+549 LEKTAAAGES

-567 NNKMTVAFT
+567 NNKMNVAFT

-586 SAELAELWGNVGD
+586 SAELAELYGNVGD

-616 GLGTVAIGVAGASAS
+616 GLGTVAIGVAGVSAS
-631 FVFASSTVKAFV
+631 VVFASFTVKAFV

-651 GLLAAAAAVTAVT
+651 GLLVAAAAVTALT
-664 AAVTMLGNKYE
+664 AAVTMLGDKYE

-697 LKEQYDKACRTYGS
+697 LKEQYDKACRTYGD

-725 LSDSLENNGQSVDEY
+725 LSASLDNNGQSVDEY
-740 VSNLDSVISK
+740 VAQIDAVISK
-750 HNDLIDS
+750 HDDLIDS
-757 FGSNTQAIHNSEVE
+757 FGSNTQAIHDSEVE
-771 NLALVAQLDALASS
+771 NLALAAQLDALASS
-785 TGNSA
+785 TGNST
-790 EKQAQMETII
+790 EKQAQMEAII
-800 NELNGSID
+800 DELNSSID

-817 TENQSKAIASVKEM
+817 TSNQSKAIANVKEM

-839 LQKEKYQEYV
+839 LKTEKYQEYV
-849 DLLKQQATEQETIKE
+849 DLLKEQATQQEAIKE
-864 NNDAI
+864 NDAAI

-874 RVNEAQKVYD
+874 RVNEAQKVYE
-884 DYIADLYAQDPTGM
+884 DYIAELYAQDPTGM

-929 QKALDDTSDR
+929 QKALDDTNDR
-939 LEVIDRYYTQQA
+939 LEVIDKYYNQQA
-951 EDAKAAGGE
+951 EDAKAAGDE
-960 IVSQQEAVSQAYN
+960 IVSAQEAVSQAYS
-973 DVRADVEK
+973 DVRSDVEK

-986 DAAYKAAKDS
+986 NTAYEAAKDS

-1008 TKSEDYLNASVAAAQ
+1008 TKSEDYLNSNVKAAQ

-1035 YTANIETLKGTSY
+1035 YTANIETLKATSAD
-1048 QDLGITEDNYKALMS
+1048 DLGITEENYKALMS

-1077 SMVQAINSGN
+1077 SMVSAINSGN

-1098 ADVAAKQD
+1098 ADVTAKQD
-1106 EAAQATADW
+1106 AAAQAAADW
-1115 ATDYEKQLDDF
+1115 VTDYEGQLDEF

-1131 ETVDN
+1131 GTVDA

-1169 KDVAAQVALAL
+1169 KDVAASVALAL
-1180 QSGSTYTPTAPTPTT
+1180 QNSTTYTPSATPTT
-1195 TTVSGHAGGTTD
+1195 TVPGHAGGTTD
-1207 AEDVFIAGEEGPEL
+1207 AENVFIAGENGPEL

-1234 ETEKI
+1234 ET
-1239 IDALNG
+1239 
-1245 IDDAPATTATAAP
+1245 
-1258 ASETTYNTVTD
+1258 
-1269 DHSIMDSHD
+1269 
-1278 VANEYA
+1278 
-1284 ITDSHA
+1284 
-1290 VTDDHTTNND
+1290 D
-1300 RHDVTNQYDATDSH
+1300 R
-1314 DIANQYTTTDSH
+1314 I
-1326 DTANQYTAN
+1326 
-1335 DYSVTDSHDL
+1335 
-1345 TDASV
+1345 
-1350 LNDSHDVTSIDNSA
+1350 
-1364 QTVDSHDVA
+1364 
-1373 ESYTTDN
+1373 
-1380 SVESH
+1380 
-1385 ITQEQAGTEKR
+1385 
-1396 FGQFLQALA
+1396 LQAIS
-1405 GISIDAPEPAPGE
+1405 GISLDIPDRSSPE
-1418 SLLASMLGKAA
+1418 SMLSGILSKAY
-1429 DILSGK
+1429 DVVSGK
-1435 NSDLPEIE
+1435 NSDLSAID
-1443 AAYMG
+1443 AAYTG
-1448 LTATPQAATE
+1448 VESSVAR
-1458 TYDLTELEDILTQ
+1458 
-1471 QPAAPV
+1471 PAAYSSV
-1477 AADEQQATATAA
+1477 LD
-1489 PASETPEPVEPA
+1489 SA
-1501 PLNVLPVATAPQN
+1501 PLNVQPAANAAVSGAQN
-1514 AQNTPAETVKRVILE
+1514 AQSAPGETVKKIILE
-1529 LVGKGAVTV
+1529 LVGKGSVGV
-1538 SGGSGG
+1538 SVGSGS
-1544 GMTESDVL
+1544 GMSANDVL
-1552 ELLTDNMKP
+1552 EMITDNVKP
-1561 VLMGIIKQE
+1561 VLMGILKQE

>member
-1 MANLTARF
+1 MANLTAKF
-9 QMIDEMSQKM
+9 QLIDKMSQK
-19 ANLAAGGQTMLD
+19 LEGIAATGEAMLD
-31 KWESAGDAASAAMD
+31 NWESAGDAASAALD
-45 AISSSASYAVTAADG
+45 GISSSASSVESSLDG
-60 VATSIDSIE
+60 ATSILE
-69 QAVSGADSA
+69 K
-78 AGDLADVLDQ
+78 
-88 YGAAADEAAQKTS
+88 YNAAADDAAQKTD
-101 YWTSAVGGYDKAMM
+101 YWTNAVGGYDKAMM

-139 DMMSLCEKSS
+139 DMMALCEKSS
-149 DNLSKSVEAS
+149 DELSKSVEAS
-159 AGIHD
+159 VDIHD
-164 ALTASIKKTDDQL
+164 ELTASIKKTGDQL
-177 DELMQN
+177 DDLMQN
-183 EKLSTDTKK
+183 EKLSAETKD
-192 ELEAASDAAAEAL
+192 ELKAASDAAAEAL
-205 KELAQAQLEAD
+205 KELAQAQLDAD
-216 AAMQNYQAVMQ
+216 AAMQNYQQVMA
-227 SGTEDLGKLEAA
+227 SGTEDLDKLEAA
-239 AEQVGHASESL
+239 AEQAGHAAESL

-310 DMTNAY
+310 DLTDTY
-316 SDAEKIIVN
+316 SNAEKIIVN

-331 DALDGLGASALKAF
+331 DALDSLGASMLKAY
-345 SQNDDALSSVAGAVG
+345 SGNDDALDAVAGAVG

-380 LDFADITGQEVVGS
+380 LDFADITGQDVVGS
-394 VQLVTKIMNKWGE
+394 VQLVTKVMNKWGE
-407 DASKLPDVLDD
+407 DSSKLPNVLDD

-567 NNKMTVAFT
+567 NNKMNVAFT
-576 QTLEPTIHDA
+576 QVLEPTIHDA
-586 SAELAELWGNVGD
+586 SAELAELYGNVGD

-616 GLGTVAIGVAGASAS
+616 GLGTVAIGVAGVSAS
-631 FVFASSTVKAFV
+631 FVSFAFASSTVKAFV

-651 GLLAAAAAVTAVT
+651 GLLVAAAAVTALT
-664 AAVTMLGNKYE
+664 AAVTMLGDKYE

-697 LKEQYDKACRTYGS
+697 LKEQYDKACRTYGD

-725 LSDSLENNGQSVDEY
+725 LSASLDNNGQSVDEY
-740 VSNLDSVISK
+740 VAQIDAVISK
-750 HNDLIDS
+750 HDDLIDS
-757 FGSNTQAIHNSEVE
+757 FGSNTQAIHDSEVE
-771 NLALVAQLDALASS
+771 NLALAAQLDALASS
-785 TGNSA
+785 TGNST
-790 EKQAQMETII
+790 EKQAQMEAII
-800 NELNGSID
+800 DELNSSID

-817 TENQSKAIASVKEM
+817 TSNQSKAIANVKEM

-839 LQKEKYQEYV
+839 LKTEKYQEYV
-849 DLLKQQATEQETIKE
+849 DLLKEQATQQEAIKE
-864 NNDAI
+864 NDAAI

-874 RVNEAQKVYD
+874 RVNEAQKVYE
-884 DYIADLYAQDPTGM
+884 DYIAELYAQDPTGM

-929 QKALDDTSDR
+929 QKTLDDTNDR
-939 LEVIDRYYTQQA
+939 LEVIDKYYNQQA
-951 EDAKAAGGE
+951 EDAKAAGDE
-960 IVSQQEAVSQAYN
+960 IVSAQEAVSQAYS
-973 DVRADVEK
+973 DVRSDVEK

-986 DAAYKAAKDS
+986 NTAYEAAKDS

-1008 TKSEDYLNASVAAAQ
+1008 TKSEDYLNSNVKAAQ

-1035 YTANIETLKGTSY
+1035 YTANIETLKATSAD
-1048 QDLGITEDNYKALMS
+1048 DLGITEENYKALMS

-1077 SMVQAINSGN
+1077 SMVSAINSGN

-1098 ADVAAKQD
+1098 ADVTAKQD
-1106 EAAQATADW
+1106 AAAQATADW
-1115 ATDYEKQLDDF
+1115 VTDYEGQLDEF

-1131 ETVDN
+1131 GTVDA

-1169 KDVAAQVALAL
+1169 KDVAASVALAL
-1180 QSGSTYTPTAPTPTT
+1180 QNSTTYTPSATPTT
-1195 TTVSGHAGGTTD
+1195 TVPGHAGGTTD
-1207 AEDVFIAGEEGPEL
+1207 AENVFIAGENGPEL

-1234 ETEKI
+1234 ETDRI
-1239 IDALNG
+1239 LQAISG
-1245 IDDAPATTATAAP
+1245 ISLDIP
-1258 ASETTYNTVTD
+1258 
-1269 DHSIMDSHD
+1269 
-1278 VANEYA
+1278 
-1284 ITDSHA
+1284 
-1290 VTDDHTTNND
+1290 D
-1300 RHDVTNQYDATDSH
+1300 RSSPESMLSGILSKAYDA
-1314 DIANQYTTTDSH
+1314 
-1326 DTANQYTAN
+1326 
-1335 DYSVTDSHDL
+1335 V
-1345 TDASV
+1345 
-1350 LNDSHDVTSIDNSA
+1350 
-1364 QTVDSHDVA
+1364 
-1373 ESYTTDN
+1373 
-1380 SVESH
+1380 
-1385 ITQEQAGTEKR
+1385 
-1396 FGQFLQALA
+1396 
-1405 GISIDAPEPAPGE
+1405 
-1418 SLLASMLGKAA
+1418 
-1429 DILSGK
+1429 SGK
-1435 NSDLPEIE
+1435 NSDLSAID
-1443 AAYMG
+1443 AAYTG
-1448 LTATPQAATE
+1448 VESSVAR
-1458 TYDLTELEDILTQ
+1458 
-1471 QPAAPV
+1471 PAAAYSSV
-1477 AADEQQATATAA
+1477 LD
-1489 PASETPEPVEPA
+1489 SA
-1501 PLNVLPVATAPQN
+1501 PLNVQPAANAAVSGAQSSQN
-1514 AQNTPAETVKRVILE
+1514 APGETVKKIILE
-1529 LVGKGAVTV
+1529 LVGKGSVEV
-1538 SGGSGG
+1538 SGGSGS
-1544 GMTESDVL
+1544 GMTANDVL
-1552 ELLTDNMKP
+1552 ELITDNIKP
-1561 VLMGIIKQE
+1561 VLMGILKQE

>member
-1 MANLTARF
+1 MANLTAKF
-9 QMIDEMSQKM
+9 QLIDEMSQK
-19 ANLAAGGQTMLD
+19 LEGIAATGEAMLD
-31 KWESAGDAASAAMD
+31 NWESAGDAASAALD
-45 AISSSASYAVTAADG
+45 GISSSASSVESSLDG
-60 VATSIDSIE
+60 ATSILE
-69 QAVSGADSA
+69 K
-78 AGDLADVLDQ
+78 
-88 YGAAADEAAQKTS
+88 YNAAADDAAQKTD
-101 YWTSAVGGYDKAMM
+101 YWTNAVGGYDKAMM

-139 DMMSLCEKSS
+139 DMMALCEKSS
-149 DNLSKSVEAS
+149 DELSKSVEAS

-164 ALTASIKKTDDQL
+164 ELTASIKKTGDQL
-177 DELMQN
+177 DDLMQN
-183 EKLSTDTKK
+183 EKLSAETKD
-192 ELEAASDAAAEAL
+192 ELKAASDAAAEAL
-205 KELAQAQLEAD
+205 KELAQAQLDAD
-216 AAMQNYQAVMQ
+216 AAMQNYQQVMA
-227 SGTEDLGKLEAA
+227 SGTEDLDKLEAA
-239 AEQVGHASESL
+239 AEQAGHAAESL

-276 KASKTGAEAVETIAQ
+276 KDSKTGAEAVETIAQ

-310 DMTNAY
+310 DLTDTY
-316 SDAEKIIVN
+316 SNAEKIIVN

-331 DALDGLGASALKAF
+331 DALDSLGASMLKAY
-345 SQNDDALSSVAGAVG
+345 SGNDDALDAVAGAVG

-365 LGYTGDTLSEVTGQF
+365 LGYTGDTLSDVTGQF
-380 LDFADITGQEVVGS
+380 LDFADITGQDVVGS
-394 VQLVTKIMNKWGE
+394 VQLVTKVMNKWGE
-407 DASKLPDVLDD
+407 DSSKLPNVLDD

-549 LERTAAAGES
+549 LEKTAAAGES

-567 NNKMTVAFT
+567 NNKMNVAFT
-576 QTLEPTIHDA
+576 QVLEPTIHDA
-586 SAELAELWGNVGD
+586 SAELAELYGNVGD

-607 VKALTAVGT
+607 VKALTVVGT
-616 GLGTVAIGVAGASAS
+616 GLGTVAIGVAGVSAS
-631 FVFASSTVKAFV
+631 FVFASSTVKAFM
-643 SAISPFAP
+643 SAISPFAT
-651 GLLAAAAAVTAVT
+651 GLLVAA
-664 AAVTMLGNKYE
+664 AAVTMLGDKYE

-681 MSMTATT
+681 LSMTATT

-697 LKEQYDKACRTYGS
+697 LKEQYDKACRTYGD

-725 LSDSLENNGQSVDEY
+725 LSASLDNNGQSVDEY
-740 VSNLDSVISK
+740 VAQIDAVISK
-750 HNDLIDS
+750 HDDLIDS
-757 FGSNTQAIHNSEVE
+757 FGSNTQAIHDSEVE
-771 NLALVAQLDALASS
+771 NLALAAQLDALASS
-785 TGNSA
+785 TGNST
-790 EKQAQMETII
+790 EKQAQMEAII
-800 NELNGSID
+800 DELNSSID

-817 TENQSKAIASVKEM
+817 TSNQSKAIANVKEM

-839 LQKEKYQEYV
+839 LKTEKYQEYV
-849 DLLKQQATEQETIKE
+849 DLLKEQTTQQEAIKE
-864 NNDAI
+864 NDAAI

-874 RVNEAQKVYD
+874 RVNEAQKVYE
-884 DYIADLYAQDPTGM
+884 DYIAELYAQDPTGM

-929 QKALDDTSDR
+929 QKTLDDTNDR
-939 LEVIDRYYTQQA
+939 LEVIDKYYNQQA
-951 EDAKAAGGE
+951 EDAKAAGDE
-960 IVSQQEAVSQAYN
+960 IVSTQEAVSQAYS
-973 DVRADVEK
+973 DVRSDVEK

-986 DAAYKAAKDS
+986 NTAYEAAKDS

-1008 TKSEDYLNASVAAAQ
+1008 TKSEDYLNSNVKAAQ

-1035 YTANIETLKGTSY
+1035 YTANIETLKATSAD
-1048 QDLGITEDNYKALMS
+1048 DLGITEENYKALMS

-1077 SMVQAINSGN
+1077 SMVSAINSGN

-1098 ADVAAKQD
+1098 ADVTAKQD
-1106 EAAQATADW
+1106 AAAQATADW
-1115 ATDYEKQLDDF
+1115 VTDYEGQLDEF
-1126 QAKME
+1126 RAKME
-1131 ETVDN
+1131 GTVDA

-1169 KDVAAQVALAL
+1169 KDVAASVALAL
-1180 QSGSTYTPTAPTPTT
+1180 QNSTTYTPSATPTT
-1195 TTVSGHAGGTTD
+1195 TVPGHAGGTTD
-1207 AEDVFIAGEEGPEL
+1207 AENVFIAGENGPEL

-1234 ETEKI
+1234 ET
-1239 IDALNG
+1239 
-1245 IDDAPATTATAAP
+1245 
-1258 ASETTYNTVTD
+1258 
-1269 DHSIMDSHD
+1269 
-1278 VANEYA
+1278 
-1284 ITDSHA
+1284 
-1290 VTDDHTTNND
+1290 D
-1300 RHDVTNQYDATDSH
+1300 R
-1314 DIANQYTTTDSH
+1314 I
-1326 DTANQYTAN
+1326 
-1335 DYSVTDSHDL
+1335 
-1345 TDASV
+1345 
-1350 LNDSHDVTSIDNSA
+1350 
-1364 QTVDSHDVA
+1364 
-1373 ESYTTDN
+1373 
-1380 SVESH
+1380 
-1385 ITQEQAGTEKR
+1385 
-1396 FGQFLQALA
+1396 LQAIS
-1405 GISIDAPEPAPGE
+1405 GISLDIPDRSSPE
-1418 SLLASMLGKAA
+1418 SMLSGILSKAY
-1429 DILSGK
+1429 DVVSGK
-1435 NSDLPEIE
+1435 NSDLSAID
-1443 AAYMG
+1443 AAYTG
-1448 LTATPQAATE
+1448 VESSVAR
-1458 TYDLTELEDILTQ
+1458 
-1471 QPAAPV
+1471 PAAAYSSV
-1477 AADEQQATATAA
+1477 LD
-1489 PASETPEPVEPA
+1489 SA
-1501 PLNVLPVATAPQN
+1501 PLNVQPAANAAVSGAQSSQN
-1514 AQNTPAETVKRVILE
+1514 APGETVKKIILE
-1529 LVGKGAVTV
+1529 LVGKGSVEV
-1538 SGGSGG
+1538 SGGSGS
-1544 GMTESDVL
+1544 GMTANDVL
-1552 ELLTDNMKP
+1552 ELITDNIKP
-1561 VLMGIIKQE
+1561 VLMGILKQE

>member
-1 MANLTARF
+1 MANLTAKF
-9 QMIDEMSQKM
+9 QLIDEMSQK
-19 ANLAAGGQTMLD
+19 LEGIAATGEAMLD
-31 KWESAGDAASAAMD
+31 NWESAGDAASAALD
-45 AISSSASYAVTAADG
+45 GISSSASSVESSLDG
-60 VATSIDSIE
+60 ATSILE
-69 QAVSGADSA
+69 K
-78 AGDLADVLDQ
+78 
-88 YGAAADEAAQKTS
+88 YNAAADDAAQKTD
-101 YWTSAVGGYDKAMM
+101 YWTNAVGGYDKAMM

-139 DMMSLCEKSS
+139 DMMALCEKSS
-149 DNLSKSVEAS
+149 DELSKSVEAS
-159 AGIHD
+159 VDIHD
-164 ALTASIKKTDDQL
+164 ELTASIKKTGDQL
-177 DELMQN
+177 DDLMQN
-183 EKLSTDTKK
+183 EKLSAETKD
-192 ELEAASDAAAEAL
+192 ELKAASDAAAEAL
-205 KELAQAQLEAD
+205 KELAQAQLDAD
-216 AAMQNYQAVMQ
+216 AAMQNYQQVMA
-227 SGTEDLGKLEAA
+227 SGTEDLDKLEAA
-239 AEQVGHASESL
+239 AEQAGHAAESL

-310 DMTNAY
+310 DLTDTY
-316 SDAEKIIVN
+316 SNAEKIIVN

-331 DALDGLGASALKAF
+331 DALDSLGASMLKAY
-345 SQNDDALSSVAGAVG
+345 SGNDDALDAVAGAVG

-380 LDFADITGQEVVGS
+380 LDFADITGQDVVGS
-394 VQLVTKIMNKWGE
+394 VQLVTKVMNKWGE
-407 DASKLPDVLDD
+407 DSSKLPNVLDD

-567 NNKMTVAFT
+567 NNKMNVAFT
-576 QTLEPTIHDA
+576 QVLEPTIHDA
-586 SAELAELWGNVGD
+586 SAELAELYGNVGD

-616 GLGTVAIGVAGASAS
+616 GLGTVAIGVAGVSAS

-643 SAISPFAP
+643 AFVSAISPFAP
-651 GLLAAAAAVTAVT
+651 GLLVAAAAVTALT
-664 AAVTMLGNKYE
+664 AAVTMLGDKYE

-697 LKEQYDKACRTYGS
+697 LKEQYDKACRTYGD

-725 LSDSLENNGQSVDEY
+725 LSASLDNNGQSVDEY
-740 VSNLDSVISK
+740 VAQIDAVISK
-750 HNDLIDS
+750 HDDLIDS
-757 FGSNTQAIHNSEVE
+757 FGSNTQAIHDSEVE
-771 NLALVAQLDALASS
+771 NLALAAQLDALASS
-785 TGNSA
+785 TGNST
-790 EKQAQMETII
+790 EKQAQMEAII
-800 NELNGSID
+800 DELNSSID

-817 TENQSKAIASVKEM
+817 TSNQSKAIANVKEM

-839 LQKEKYQEYV
+839 LKTEKYQEYV
-849 DLLKQQATEQETIKE
+849 DLLKEQATQQEAIKE
-864 NNDAI
+864 NDAAI

-874 RVNEAQKVYD
+874 RVNEAQKVYE
-884 DYIADLYAQDPTGM
+884 DYIAELYAQDPTGM

-929 QKALDDTSDR
+929 QKTLDDTNDR
-939 LEVIDRYYTQQA
+939 LEVIDKYYNQQA
-951 EDAKAAGGE
+951 EDAKAAGDE
-960 IVSQQEAVSQAYN
+960 IVSAQEAVSQAYS
-973 DVRADVEK
+973 DVRSDVEK

-986 DAAYKAAKDS
+986 NTAYEAAKDS

-1008 TKSEDYLNASVAAAQ
+1008 TKSEDYLNSNVKAAQ

-1035 YTANIETLKGTSY
+1035 YTANIETLKATSAD
-1048 QDLGITEDNYKALMS
+1048 DLGITEENYKALMS

-1077 SMVQAINSGN
+1077 SMVSAINSGN

-1098 ADVAAKQD
+1098 ADVTAKQD
-1106 EAAQATADW
+1106 AAAQATADW
-1115 ATDYEKQLDDF
+1115 VTDYEGQLDEF

-1131 ETVDN
+1131 GTVDA

-1169 KDVAAQVALAL
+1169 KDVAASVALAL
-1180 QSGSTYTPTAPTPTT
+1180 QNSTTYTPSATPTT
-1195 TTVSGHAGGTTD
+1195 TVPGHAGGTTD
-1207 AEDVFIAGEEGPEL
+1207 AENVFIAGENGPEL

-1234 ETEKI
+1234 ETDRI
-1239 IDALNG
+1239 LQAISG
-1245 IDDAPATTATAAP
+1245 ISLDIP
-1258 ASETTYNTVTD
+1258 
-1269 DHSIMDSHD
+1269 
-1278 VANEYA
+1278 
-1284 ITDSHA
+1284 
-1290 VTDDHTTNND
+1290 D
-1300 RHDVTNQYDATDSH
+1300 RSSPESMLSGILSKAYDA
-1314 DIANQYTTTDSH
+1314 
-1326 DTANQYTAN
+1326 
-1335 DYSVTDSHDL
+1335 V
-1345 TDASV
+1345 
-1350 LNDSHDVTSIDNSA
+1350 
-1364 QTVDSHDVA
+1364 
-1373 ESYTTDN
+1373 
-1380 SVESH
+1380 
-1385 ITQEQAGTEKR
+1385 
-1396 FGQFLQALA
+1396 
-1405 GISIDAPEPAPGE
+1405 
-1418 SLLASMLGKAA
+1418 
-1429 DILSGK
+1429 SGK
-1435 NSDLPEIE
+1435 NSDLSAID
-1443 AAYMG
+1443 AAYTG
-1448 LTATPQAATE
+1448 VESSVAR
-1458 TYDLTELEDILTQ
+1458 
-1471 QPAAPV
+1471 PAAAYSSV
-1477 AADEQQATATAA
+1477 LD
-1489 PASETPEPVEPA
+1489 SA
-1501 PLNVLPVATAPQN
+1501 PLNVQPAANAAVSGAQSSQN
-1514 AQNTPAETVKRVILE
+1514 APGETVKKIILE
-1529 LVGKGAVTV
+1529 LVGKGSVEV
-1538 SGGSGG
+1538 SGGSGS
-1544 GMTESDVL
+1544 GMTANDVL
-1552 ELLTDNMKP
+1552 ELITDNIKP
-1561 VLMGIIKQE
+1561 VLMGILKQE

>member
-1 MANLTARF
+1 MANLTAKF
-9 QMIDEMSQKM
+9 QLIDEMSQK
-19 ANLAAGGQTMLD
+19 LEGIAATGEAMLD
-31 KWESAGDAASAAMD
+31 NWESAGDAASAALD
-45 AISSSASYAVTAADG
+45 GISSSASSVESSLDG
-60 VATSIDSIE
+60 ATSILE
-69 QAVSGADSA
+69 K
-78 AGDLADVLDQ
+78 
-88 YGAAADEAAQKTS
+88 YNAAADDAAQKTD
-101 YWTSAVGGYDKAMM
+101 YWTNAVGGYDKAMM

-139 DMMSLCEKSS
+139 DMMALCEKSS
-149 DNLSKSVEAS
+149 DELSKSVEAS
-159 AGIHD
+159 VGIHD
-164 ALTASIKKTDDQL
+164 ELTASIKKTGDQL
-177 DELMQN
+177 DDLMQN
-183 EKLSTDTKK
+183 EKLSAETKD
-192 ELEAASDAAAEAL
+192 ELKAASDAAAEAL
-205 KELAQAQLEAD
+205 KELAQAQLDAD
-216 AAMQNYQAVMQ
+216 AAMQNYQQVMA
-227 SGTEDLGKLEAA
+227 SGTEDLDKLEAA
-239 AEQVGHASESL
+239 AEQAGHAAESL

-291 ALAAA
+291 AIAAA

-310 DMTNAY
+310 DLTDTY
-316 SDAEKIIVN
+316 SNAEKIIVN

-331 DALDGLGASALKAF
+331 DALDSLGASMLKAY
-345 SQNDDALSSVAGAVG
+345 SGNDDALDAVAGAVG

-380 LDFADITGQEVVGS
+380 LDFADITGQDVVGS
-394 VQLVTKIMNKWGE
+394 VQLVTKVMNKWGE
-407 DASKLPDVLDD
+407 DSSKLPNVLDD

-530 DGAITTDTLTGSL
+530 DGAITTDTMTGSL

-567 NNKMTVAFT
+567 NNKMNVAFT
-576 QTLEPTIHDA
+576 QVLQPTIHDA
-586 SAELAELWGNVGD
+586 SAELAELYGNVGD

-616 GLGTVAIGVAGASAS
+616 GLGTVAIGVAGVSAS

-643 SAISPFAP
+643 SAISP
-651 GLLAAAAAVTAVT
+651 GLLVAAAAVTALT
-664 AAVTMLGNKYE
+664 AAVTMLGDKYE

-697 LKEQYDKACRTYGS
+697 LKEQYDKACRTYGD

-725 LSDSLENNGQSVDEY
+725 LSASLDNNGQSVDEY
-740 VSNLDSVISK
+740 VAQIDAVISK
-750 HNDLIDS
+750 HDDLIDS
-757 FGSNTQAIHNSEVE
+757 FGSNTQAIHDSEVE
-771 NLALVAQLDALASS
+771 NLALAAQLDALASS
-785 TGNSA
+785 TGNST
-790 EKQAQMETII
+790 EKQAQMEAII
-800 NELNGSID
+800 DELNSSID

-817 TENQSKAIASVKEM
+817 TSNQSKAIANVKEM

-839 LQKEKYQEYV
+839 LKTEKYQEYV
-849 DLLKQQATEQETIKE
+849 DLLEEQATQQEAIKE
-864 NNDAI
+864 NDAAI

-874 RVNEAQKVYD
+874 RVNEAQKVYE
-884 DYIADLYAQDPTGM
+884 DYIAELYAQDPTGM

-929 QKALDDTSDR
+929 QKTLDDTNDR
-939 LEVIDRYYTQQA
+939 LEVIDKYYNQQA
-951 EDAKAAGGE
+951 EDAKAAGDE
-960 IVSQQEAVSQAYN
+960 IVSAQEAVSQAYS
-973 DVRADVEK
+973 DVRSDVEK

-986 DAAYKAAKDS
+986 NTAYEAAKDS

-1008 TKSEDYLNASVAAAQ
+1008 TKSEDYLNSNVKAAQ

-1035 YTANIETLKGTSY
+1035 YTANIETLKATSAD
-1048 QDLGITEDNYKALMS
+1048 DLGITEENYKALMS

-1077 SMVQAINSGN
+1077 SMVSAINSGN

-1098 ADVAAKQD
+1098 ADVTAKQD
-1106 EAAQATADW
+1106 AAAQATADW
-1115 ATDYEKQLDDF
+1115 VTDYEGQLDEF

-1131 ETVDN
+1131 GTVDA

-1169 KDVAAQVALAL
+1169 KDVAASVALAL
-1180 QSGSTYTPTAPTPTT
+1180 QNSTTYTPSATPTT
-1195 TTVSGHAGGTTD
+1195 TVPGHAGGTTD
-1207 AEDVFIAGEEGPEL
+1207 AENVFIAGENGPEL

-1234 ETEKI
+1234 ET
-1239 IDALNG
+1239 
-1245 IDDAPATTATAAP
+1245 
-1258 ASETTYNTVTD
+1258 
-1269 DHSIMDSHD
+1269 
-1278 VANEYA
+1278 
-1284 ITDSHA
+1284 
-1290 VTDDHTTNND
+1290 D
-1300 RHDVTNQYDATDSH
+1300 R
-1314 DIANQYTTTDSH
+1314 I
-1326 DTANQYTAN
+1326 
-1335 DYSVTDSHDL
+1335 
-1345 TDASV
+1345 
-1350 LNDSHDVTSIDNSA
+1350 
-1364 QTVDSHDVA
+1364 
-1373 ESYTTDN
+1373 
-1380 SVESH
+1380 
-1385 ITQEQAGTEKR
+1385 
-1396 FGQFLQALA
+1396 LQAIS
-1405 GISIDAPEPAPGE
+1405 GISLDIPDRSSPE
-1418 SLLASMLGKAA
+1418 SMLSGILSKAY
-1429 DILSGK
+1429 DVVSGK
-1435 NSDLPEIE
+1435 NSDLSAID
-1443 AAYMG
+1443 AAYTG
-1448 LTATPQAATE
+1448 VESSVAR
-1458 TYDLTELEDILTQ
+1458 
-1471 QPAAPV
+1471 PAAAYSSV
-1477 AADEQQATATAA
+1477 LD
-1489 PASETPEPVEPA
+1489 SA
-1501 PLNVLPVATAPQN
+1501 PLNVQPAAN
-1514 AQNTPAETVKRVILE
+1514 AAISGAQSSQNTPGETVKKIILE
-1529 LVGKGAVTV
+1529 LVGKGSVEV
-1538 SGGSGG
+1538 SGGSGS
-1544 GMTESDVL
+1544 GMTANDVL
-1552 ELLTDNMKP
+1552 ELITDNIKP
-1561 VLMGIIKQE
+1561 VLMGILKQE

>member
-1 MANLTARF
+1 MANLTAKF
-9 QMIDEMSQKM
+9 QLIDEMSQKLEGI
-19 ANLAAGGQTMLD
+19 AVTGEAMLD
-31 KWESAGDAASAAMD
+31 NWESAGDAASAALD
-45 AISSSASYAVTAADG
+45 GISSSASSVESSLDG
-60 VATSIDSIE
+60 ATSILE
-69 QAVSGADSA
+69 K
-78 AGDLADVLDQ
+78 
-88 YGAAADEAAQKTS
+88 YNAAADDAAQKTD
-101 YWTSAVGGYDKAMM
+101 YWTNAVGGYDKAMM

-139 DMMSLCEKSS
+139 DMMALCEKSS
-149 DNLSKSVEAS
+149 DELSKSVEAS

-164 ALTASIKKTDDQL
+164 ELTASIKKTGDQL
-177 DELMQN
+177 DDLMQN
-183 EKLSTDTKK
+183 EKLSAETKD
-192 ELEAASDAAAEAL
+192 ELKAASDAAAEAL
-205 KELAQAQLEAD
+205 KELAQAQLDAD
-216 AAMQNYQAVMQ
+216 AAMQNYQHVMA
-227 SGTEDLGKLEAA
+227 SGTEDLDKLEAA
-239 AEQVGHASESL
+239 AEQAGHAAESL

-296 GITATIKEITSAVY
+296 CITATIKEITSAVY
-310 DMTNAY
+310 DLTDTY
-316 SDAEKIIVN
+316 SNAEKIIVN

-331 DALDGLGASALKAF
+331 DALDSLGASMLKAY
-345 SQNDDALSSVAGAVG
+345 SGNDDALDAVAGAVG

-365 LGYTGDTLSEVTGQF
+365 LGYTGDTLSDVTGQF
-380 LDFADITGQEVVGS
+380 LDFADITGQDVVGS
-394 VQLVTKIMNKWGE
+394 VQLVTKVMNKWGE
-407 DASKLPDVLDD
+407 DSSKLPNVLDD

-549 LERTAAAGES
+549 LEKTAAAGES

-567 NNKMTVAFT
+567 NNKMNVAFT

-586 SAELAELWGNVGD
+586 SAELAELYGNVGD

-616 GLGTVAIGVAGASAS
+616 GLGTVAIGVAGVSAS

-643 SAISPFAP
+643 SFAP
-651 GLLAAAAAVTAVT
+651 GLLVAAAAVTALT
-664 AAVTMLGNKYE
+664 AAVTMLGDKYE

-697 LKEQYDKACRTYGS
+697 LKEQYDKACRTYGD

-725 LSDSLENNGQSVDEY
+725 LSASLDNNGQSVDEY
-740 VSNLDSVISK
+740 VAQIDAVISK
-750 HNDLIDS
+750 HDDLIDS
-757 FGSNTQAIHNSEVE
+757 FGSNTQAIHDSEVE
-771 NLALVAQLDALASS
+771 NLALAAQLDALASS
-785 TGNSA
+785 TGNST
-790 EKQAQMETII
+790 EKQAQMEAII
-800 NELNGSID
+800 DELNSSID

-817 TENQSKAIASVKEM
+817 TSNQSKAIANVKEM

-839 LQKEKYQEYV
+839 LKTEKYQEYV
-849 DLLKQQATEQETIKE
+849 DLLKEQATQQEAIKE
-864 NNDAI
+864 NDAAI

-874 RVNEAQKVYD
+874 RVNEAQKVYE
-884 DYIADLYAQDPTGM
+884 DYIAELYAQDPTGM

-929 QKALDDTSDR
+929 QKTLDDTNDR
-939 LEVIDRYYTQQA
+939 LEVIDKYYNQQA
-951 EDAKAAGGE
+951 EDAKAAGDE
-960 IVSQQEAVSQAYN
+960 IVSAQEAVSQAYS
-973 DVRADVEK
+973 DVRSDVEK

-986 DAAYKAAKDS
+986 NTAYEAAKDS

-1008 TKSEDYLNASVAAAQ
+1008 TKSEDYLNSNVKAAQ

-1035 YTANIETLKGTSY
+1035 YTANIETLKATSAD
-1048 QDLGITEDNYKALMS
+1048 DLGITEENYKALMS

-1077 SMVQAINSGN
+1077 SMVSAINSGN

-1098 ADVAAKQD
+1098 ADVTAKQD
-1106 EAAQATADW
+1106 AAAQATADW
-1115 ATDYEKQLDDF
+1115 VTDYEGQLDEF

-1131 ETVDN
+1131 GTVDA

-1169 KDVAAQVALAL
+1169 KDVAASVALAL
-1180 QSGSTYTPTAPTPTT
+1180 QNSTTYTPSATPTT
-1195 TTVSGHAGGTTD
+1195 TVPGHAGGTTD
-1207 AEDVFIAGEEGPEL
+1207 AENVFIAGENGPEL

-1234 ETEKI
+1234 ET
-1239 IDALNG
+1239 
-1245 IDDAPATTATAAP
+1245 
-1258 ASETTYNTVTD
+1258 
-1269 DHSIMDSHD
+1269 
-1278 VANEYA
+1278 
-1284 ITDSHA
+1284 
-1290 VTDDHTTNND
+1290 D
-1300 RHDVTNQYDATDSH
+1300 R
-1314 DIANQYTTTDSH
+1314 I
-1326 DTANQYTAN
+1326 
-1335 DYSVTDSHDL
+1335 
-1345 TDASV
+1345 
-1350 LNDSHDVTSIDNSA
+1350 
-1364 QTVDSHDVA
+1364 
-1373 ESYTTDN
+1373 
-1380 SVESH
+1380 
-1385 ITQEQAGTEKR
+1385 
-1396 FGQFLQALA
+1396 LQAIS
-1405 GISIDAPEPAPGE
+1405 GISLDIPDRSSPE
-1418 SLLASMLGKAA
+1418 SMLSGILSKAY
-1429 DILSGK
+1429 DVVSGK
-1435 NSDLPEIE
+1435 NSDLSAID
-1443 AAYMG
+1443 AAYTG
-1448 LTATPQAATE
+1448 VESSVAR
-1458 TYDLTELEDILTQ
+1458 
-1471 QPAAPV
+1471 PAAYSSV
-1477 AADEQQATATAA
+1477 LD
-1489 PASETPEPVEPA
+1489 SA
-1501 PLNVLPVATAPQN
+1501 PLNVQPAANAAVSGAQN
-1514 AQNTPAETVKRVILE
+1514 AQSAPGETVKKIILE
-1529 LVGKGAVTV
+1529 LVGKGSVEV
-1538 SGGSGG
+1538 SVGSGS
-1544 GMTESDVL
+1544 GMSANDVL
-1552 ELLTDNMKP
+1552 EMITDNVKP
-1561 VLMGIIKQE
+1561 VLMRILKQE

>member
-1 MANLTARF
+1 MANLTAKF
-9 QMIDEMSQKM
+9 QLIDEMSQK
-19 ANLAAGGQTMLD
+19 LEGIAATGEAMLD
-31 KWESAGDAASAAMD
+31 NWESAGDAASAALD
-45 AISSSASYAVTAADG
+45 GISSSASSVESSLDG
-60 VATSIDSIE
+60 ATSILE
-69 QAVSGADSA
+69 K
-78 AGDLADVLDQ
+78 
-88 YGAAADEAAQKTS
+88 YNAAADDAAQKTD
-101 YWTSAVGGYDKAMM
+101 YWTNAVGGYDKAMM
-115 EATYSTQELVD
+115 KATYSTQELVD

-139 DMMSLCEKSS
+139 DMMALCEKSS
-149 DNLSKSVEAS
+149 DELSKSVEAS
-159 AGIHD
+159 VGIHD
-164 ALTASIKKTDDQL
+164 ELTASIKKTGDQL
-177 DELMQN
+177 DDLMQN
-183 EKLSTDTKK
+183 EKLSAETKD
-192 ELEAASDAAAEAL
+192 ELKAASDAAAEAL
-205 KELAQAQLEAD
+205 KELAQAQLDAD
-216 AAMQNYQAVMQ
+216 AAMQNYQQVMA
-227 SGTEDLGKLEAA
+227 SGTEDLDKLEAA
-239 AEQVGHASESL
+239 AEQAGHAAESL

-310 DMTNAY
+310 DLTDTY
-316 SDAEKIIVN
+316 SNAEKIIVN

-331 DALDGLGASALKAF
+331 DALDSLGASMLKAY
-345 SQNDDALSSVAGAVG
+345 SGNDDALDAVAGAVG

-380 LDFADITGQEVVGS
+380 LDFADITGQDVVGS
-394 VQLVTKIMNKWGE
+394 VQLVTKVMNKWGE
-407 DASKLPDVLDD
+407 DSSKLPNVLDD

-567 NNKMTVAFT
+567 NNKMNVAFT
-576 QTLEPTIHDA
+576 QVLEPTIHDA
-586 SAELAELWGNVGD
+586 SAELAELYGNVGD

-616 GLGTVAIGVAGASAS
+616 GLGTVAIGVAGVSAS
-631 FVFASSTVKAFV
+631 FVFASSTVKEAFV

-651 GLLAAAAAVTAVT
+651 GLLVAAAAVTALT
-664 AAVTMLGNKYE
+664 AAVTMLGDKYE

-697 LKEQYDKACRTYGS
+697 LKEQYDKACRTYGD

-725 LSDSLENNGQSVDEY
+725 LSASLDNNGQSVDEY
-740 VSNLDSVISK
+740 VAQIDAVISK
-750 HNDLIDS
+750 HDDLIDS
-757 FGSNTQAIHNSEVE
+757 FGSNTQAIHDSEVE
-771 NLALVAQLDALASS
+771 NLALAAQLDALASS
-785 TGNSA
+785 TGNST
-790 EKQAQMETII
+790 EKQAQMEAII
-800 NELNGSID
+800 DELNSSID

-817 TENQSKAIASVKEM
+817 TSNQSKAIANVKEM

-839 LQKEKYQEYV
+839 LKTEKYQEYV
-849 DLLKQQATEQETIKE
+849 DLLKEQATQQEAIKE
-864 NNDAI
+864 NDAAI

-874 RVNEAQKVYD
+874 RVNEAQKVYE
-884 DYIADLYAQDPTGM
+884 DYIAELYAQDPTGM

-929 QKALDDTSDR
+929 QKTLDDTNDR
-939 LEVIDRYYTQQA
+939 LEVIDKYYNQQA
-951 EDAKAAGGE
+951 EDAKAAGDE
-960 IVSQQEAVSQAYN
+960 IVSAQEAVSQAYS
-973 DVRADVEK
+973 DVRSDVEK

-986 DAAYKAAKDS
+986 NTAYEAAKDS

-1008 TKSEDYLNASVAAAQ
+1008 TKSEDYLNSNVKAAQ

-1035 YTANIETLKGTSY
+1035 YTANIETLKATSAD
-1048 QDLGITEDNYKALMS
+1048 DLGITEENYKALMS

-1077 SMVQAINSGN
+1077 SMVSAINSGN

-1098 ADVAAKQD
+1098 ADVTAKQD
-1106 EAAQATADW
+1106 AAAQATADW
-1115 ATDYEKQLDDF
+1115 VTDYEGQLDEF

-1131 ETVDN
+1131 GTVDA

-1169 KDVAAQVALAL
+1169 KDVAASVALAL
-1180 QSGSTYTPTAPTPTT
+1180 QNSTTYTPSATPTT
-1195 TTVSGHAGGTTD
+1195 TVPGHAGGTTD
-1207 AEDVFIAGEEGPEL
+1207 AENVFIAGENGPEL

-1234 ETEKI
+1234 ET
-1239 IDALNG
+1239 
-1245 IDDAPATTATAAP
+1245 
-1258 ASETTYNTVTD
+1258 
-1269 DHSIMDSHD
+1269 
-1278 VANEYA
+1278 
-1284 ITDSHA
+1284 
-1290 VTDDHTTNND
+1290 D
-1300 RHDVTNQYDATDSH
+1300 R
-1314 DIANQYTTTDSH
+1314 I
-1326 DTANQYTAN
+1326 
-1335 DYSVTDSHDL
+1335 
-1345 TDASV
+1345 
-1350 LNDSHDVTSIDNSA
+1350 
-1364 QTVDSHDVA
+1364 
-1373 ESYTTDN
+1373 
-1380 SVESH
+1380 
-1385 ITQEQAGTEKR
+1385 
-1396 FGQFLQALA
+1396 LQAIS
-1405 GISIDAPEPAPGE
+1405 GISLDIPDRSSPE
-1418 SLLASMLGKAA
+1418 SMLSGILSKAY
-1429 DILSGK
+1429 DVVSGK
-1435 NSDLPEIE
+1435 NSDLSAID
-1443 AAYMG
+1443 AAYTG
-1448 LTATPQAATE
+1448 VESSVAR
-1458 TYDLTELEDILTQ
+1458 
-1471 QPAAPV
+1471 PAAAYSSV
-1477 AADEQQATATAA
+1477 LD
-1489 PASETPEPVEPA
+1489 SA
-1501 PLNVLPVATAPQN
+1501 PLNVQPAANAAISGAQSSQN
-1514 AQNTPAETVKRVILE
+1514 APGETVKKIILE
-1529 LVGKGAVTV
+1529 LVGKGSVEV
-1538 SGGSGG
+1538 SGGSGS
-1544 GMTESDVL
+1544 GMTANDVL
-1552 ELLTDNMKP
+1552 ELITDNIKP
-1561 VLMGIIKQE
+1561 VLMGILKQE

>member
-1 MANLTARF
+1 MANLTAKF
-9 QMIDEMSQKM
+9 QLIDEMSQK
-19 ANLAAGGQTMLD
+19 LEGIAATGEAMLD
-31 KWESAGDAASAAMD
+31 NWESAGDAASAALD
-45 AISSSASYAVTAADG
+45 GISSSASSVESSLDG
-60 VATSIDSIE
+60 ATSILE
-69 QAVSGADSA
+69 K
-78 AGDLADVLDQ
+78 
-88 YGAAADEAAQKTS
+88 YNAAADDAAQKTD
-101 YWTSAVGGYDKAMM
+101 YWTNAVGGYDKAMM

-139 DMMSLCEKSS
+139 DMMALCEKSS
-149 DNLSKSVEAS
+149 DELSKSVEAS
-159 AGIHD
+159 VGIHD
-164 ALTASIKKTDDQL
+164 ELTASIKKTGDQL
-177 DELMQN
+177 DDLMQN
-183 EKLSTDTKK
+183 EKLSAETKD
-192 ELEAASDAAAEAL
+192 ELKAASDAAAEAL
-205 KELAQAQLEAD
+205 KELAQAQLDAD
-216 AAMQNYQAVMQ
+216 AAMQNYQQVMA
-227 SGTEDLGKLEAA
+227 SGTEDLDKLEAA
-239 AEQVGHASESL
+239 AEQAGHAAESL

-291 ALAAA
+291 AIAAA

-310 DMTNAY
+310 DLTDTY
-316 SDAEKIIVN
+316 SNAEKIIVN

-331 DALDGLGASALKAF
+331 DALDSLGASMLKAY
-345 SQNDDALSSVAGAVG
+345 SGNDDALDAVAGAVG

-380 LDFADITGQEVVGS
+380 LDFADITGQDVVGS
-394 VQLVTKIMNKWGE
+394 VQLVTKVMNKWGE
-407 DASKLPDVLDD
+407 DSSKLPNVLDD

-530 DGAITTDTLTGSL
+530 DGAITTDTMTGSL

-567 NNKMTVAFT
+567 NNKMNVAFT
-576 QTLEPTIHDA
+576 QVLQPTIHDA
-586 SAELAELWGNVGD
+586 SAELAELYGNVGD

-616 GLGTVAIGVAGASAS
+616 GLGTVAIGVAGVSAS

-651 GLLAAAAAVTAVT
+651 GLSVAAAAVT
-664 AAVTMLGNKYE
+664 AAVTMLGDKYE

-697 LKEQYDKACRTYGS
+697 LKEQYDKACRTYGD

-725 LSDSLENNGQSVDEY
+725 LSASLDNNGQSVDEY
-740 VSNLDSVISK
+740 VAQIDAVISK
-750 HNDLIDS
+750 HDDLIDS
-757 FGSNTQAIHNSEVE
+757 FGSNTQAIHDSEVE
-771 NLALVAQLDALASS
+771 NLALAAQLDALASS
-785 TGNSA
+785 TGNST
-790 EKQAQMETII
+790 EKQAQMEAII
-800 NELNGSID
+800 DELNSSID

-817 TENQSKAIASVKEM
+817 TSNQSKAIANVKEM

-839 LQKEKYQEYV
+839 LKTEKYQEYV
-849 DLLKQQATEQETIKE
+849 DLLEEQATQQEAIKE
-864 NNDAI
+864 NDAAI

-874 RVNEAQKVYD
+874 RVNEAQKVYE
-884 DYIADLYAQDPTGM
+884 DYIAELYAQDPTGM

-929 QKALDDTSDR
+929 QKTLDDTNDR
-939 LEVIDRYYTQQA
+939 LEVIDKYYNQQA
-951 EDAKAAGGE
+951 EDAKAAGDE
-960 IVSQQEAVSQAYN
+960 IVSAQEAVSQAYS
-973 DVRADVEK
+973 DVRSDVEK

-986 DAAYKAAKDS
+986 NTAYEAAKDS

-1008 TKSEDYLNASVAAAQ
+1008 TKSEDYLNSNVKAAQ

-1035 YTANIETLKGTSY
+1035 YTANIETLKATSAD
-1048 QDLGITEDNYKALMS
+1048 DLGITEENYKALMS

-1077 SMVQAINSGN
+1077 SMVSAINSGN

-1098 ADVAAKQD
+1098 ADVTAKQD
-1106 EAAQATADW
+1106 AAAQATADW
-1115 ATDYEKQLDDF
+1115 VTDYEGQLDEF

-1131 ETVDN
+1131 GTVDA

-1169 KDVAAQVALAL
+1169 KDVAASVALAL
-1180 QSGSTYTPTAPTPTT
+1180 QNSTTYTPSATPTT
-1195 TTVSGHAGGTTD
+1195 TVPGHAGGTTD
-1207 AEDVFIAGEEGPEL
+1207 AENVFIAGENGPEL

-1234 ETEKI
+1234 ET
-1239 IDALNG
+1239 
-1245 IDDAPATTATAAP
+1245 
-1258 ASETTYNTVTD
+1258 
-1269 DHSIMDSHD
+1269 
-1278 VANEYA
+1278 
-1284 ITDSHA
+1284 
-1290 VTDDHTTNND
+1290 D
-1300 RHDVTNQYDATDSH
+1300 R
-1314 DIANQYTTTDSH
+1314 I
-1326 DTANQYTAN
+1326 
-1335 DYSVTDSHDL
+1335 
-1345 TDASV
+1345 
-1350 LNDSHDVTSIDNSA
+1350 
-1364 QTVDSHDVA
+1364 
-1373 ESYTTDN
+1373 
-1380 SVESH
+1380 
-1385 ITQEQAGTEKR
+1385 
-1396 FGQFLQALA
+1396 LQAIS
-1405 GISIDAPEPAPGE
+1405 GISLDIPDRSSPE
-1418 SLLASMLGKAA
+1418 SMLSGILSKAY
-1429 DILSGK
+1429 DVVSGK
-1435 NSDLPEIE
+1435 NSDLSAID
-1443 AAYMG
+1443 AAYTG
-1448 LTATPQAATE
+1448 VESSVAR
-1458 TYDLTELEDILTQ
+1458 
-1471 QPAAPV
+1471 PAAAYSSV
-1477 AADEQQATATAA
+1477 LD
-1489 PASETPEPVEPA
+1489 SA
-1501 PLNVLPVATAPQN
+1501 PLNVQPAAN
-1514 AQNTPAETVKRVILE
+1514 AAISGAQSSQNTPGETVKKIILE
-1529 LVGKGAVTV
+1529 LVGKGSVEV
-1538 SGGSGG
+1538 SGGSGS
-1544 GMTESDVL
+1544 GMTANDVL
-1552 ELLTDNMKP
+1552 ELITDNIKP
-1561 VLMGIIKQE
+1561 VLMGILKQE

>member
-1 MANLTARF
+1 MANLTAKF
-9 QMIDEMSQKM
+9 QLIDEMSQK
-19 ANLAAGGQTMLD
+19 LEGIAATGEAMLD
-31 KWESAGDAASAAMD
+31 NWESAGDAASAALD
-45 AISSSASYAVTAADG
+45 GISSSASSVESSLDG
-60 VATSIDSIE
+60 ATSILE
-69 QAVSGADSA
+69 K
-78 AGDLADVLDQ
+78 
-88 YGAAADEAAQKTS
+88 YNAAADDAAQKTD
-101 YWTSAVGGYDKAMM
+101 YWTNAVGGYDKAMM

-139 DMMSLCEKSS
+139 DMMALCEKSS
-149 DNLSKSVEAS
+149 DELSKSVEAS
-159 AGIHD
+159 VGIHD
-164 ALTASIKKTDDQL
+164 ELTASIKKTGDQL
-177 DELMQN
+177 DDLMQN
-183 EKLSTDTKK
+183 EKLSAETKD
-192 ELEAASDAAAEAL
+192 ELKAASDAAAEAL
-205 KELAQAQLEAD
+205 KELAQAQLDAD
-216 AAMQNYQAVMQ
+216 AAMQNYQQVMA
-227 SGTEDLGKLEAA
+227 SGTEDLDKLEAA
-239 AEQVGHASESL
+239 AEQAGHAAESL

-310 DMTNAY
+310 DLTDTY
-316 SDAEKIIVN
+316 SNAEKIIVN

-331 DALDGLGASALKAF
+331 DALDSLGASMLKAY
-345 SQNDDALSSVAGAVG
+345 SGNDDALDAVAGAVG

-380 LDFADITGQEVVGS
+380 LDFADITGQDVVGS
-394 VQLVTKIMNKWGE
+394 VQLVTKVMNKWGE
-407 DASKLPDVLDD
+407 DSSKLPNVLDD

-567 NNKMTVAFT
+567 NNKMNVAFT
-576 QTLEPTIHDA
+576 QVLEPTIHDA
-586 SAELAELWGNVGD
+586 SAELAELYGNVGD

-616 GLGTVAIGVAGASAS
+616 GLGTVAIGVAGVSASVSAS

-651 GLLAAAAAVTAVT
+651 GLLVAAAAVTALT
-664 AAVTMLGNKYE
+664 AAVTMLGDKYE

-697 LKEQYDKACRTYGS
+697 LKEQYDKACRTYGD

-725 LSDSLENNGQSVDEY
+725 LSASMDNNGQSVDEY
-740 VSNLDSVISK
+740 VAQIDAVISK
-750 HNDLIDS
+750 HDDLIDS
-757 FGSNTQAIHNSEVE
+757 FGSNTQAIHDSEVE
-771 NLALVAQLDALASS
+771 NLALAAQLDALASS
-785 TGNSA
+785 TGNST
-790 EKQAQMETII
+790 EKQAQMEAII
-800 NELNGSID
+800 DELNSSID

-817 TENQSKAIASVKEM
+817 TSNQSKAIANVKEM

-839 LQKEKYQEYV
+839 LKTEKYQEYV
-849 DLLKQQATEQETIKE
+849 DLLKEQATQQEAIKE
-864 NNDAI
+864 NDAAI

-874 RVNEAQKVYD
+874 RVNEAQKVYE
-884 DYIADLYAQDPTGM
+884 DYIAELYAQDPTGM

-929 QKALDDTSDR
+929 QKTLDDTNDR
-939 LEVIDRYYTQQA
+939 LEVIDKYYNQQA
-951 EDAKAAGGE
+951 EDAKAAGDE
-960 IVSQQEAVSQAYN
+960 IVSAQEAVSQAYS
-973 DVRADVEK
+973 DVRSDVEK

-986 DAAYKAAKDS
+986 NTAYEAAKDS

-1008 TKSEDYLNASVAAAQ
+1008 TKSEDYLNSNVKAAQ

-1035 YTANIETLKGTSY
+1035 YTANIETLKATSAD
-1048 QDLGITEDNYKALMS
+1048 DLGITEENYKALMS

-1077 SMVQAINSGN
+1077 SMVSAINSGN

-1098 ADVAAKQD
+1098 ADVTAKQD
-1106 EAAQATADW
+1106 AAAQATADW
-1115 ATDYEKQLDDF
+1115 VTDYEGQLDEF

-1131 ETVDN
+1131 GTVDA

-1169 KDVAAQVALAL
+1169 KDVAASVALAL
-1180 QSGSTYTPTAPTPTT
+1180 QNSTTYTPSATPTT
-1195 TTVSGHAGGTTD
+1195 TVPGHAGGTTD
-1207 AEDVFIAGEEGPEL
+1207 AENVFIAGENGPEL

-1234 ETEKI
+1234 ET
-1239 IDALNG
+1239 
-1245 IDDAPATTATAAP
+1245 
-1258 ASETTYNTVTD
+1258 
-1269 DHSIMDSHD
+1269 
-1278 VANEYA
+1278 
-1284 ITDSHA
+1284 
-1290 VTDDHTTNND
+1290 D
-1300 RHDVTNQYDATDSH
+1300 R
-1314 DIANQYTTTDSH
+1314 I
-1326 DTANQYTAN
+1326 
-1335 DYSVTDSHDL
+1335 
-1345 TDASV
+1345 
-1350 LNDSHDVTSIDNSA
+1350 
-1364 QTVDSHDVA
+1364 
-1373 ESYTTDN
+1373 
-1380 SVESH
+1380 
-1385 ITQEQAGTEKR
+1385 
-1396 FGQFLQALA
+1396 LQAIS
-1405 GISIDAPEPAPGE
+1405 GISLDIPDRSSPE
-1418 SLLASMLGKAA
+1418 SMLSGILSKAY
-1429 DILSGK
+1429 DVVSGK
-1435 NSDLPEIE
+1435 NSDLSAID
-1443 AAYMG
+1443 AAYTG
-1448 LTATPQAATE
+1448 VESSVAR
-1458 TYDLTELEDILTQ
+1458 
-1471 QPAAPV
+1471 PAAAYSSV
-1477 AADEQQATATAA
+1477 LD
-1489 PASETPEPVEPA
+1489 SA
-1501 PLNVLPVATAPQN
+1501 PLNVQPAANAAISGAQSSQN
-1514 AQNTPAETVKRVILE
+1514 APGETVKKIILE
-1529 LVGKGAVTV
+1529 LVGKGSVEV
-1538 SGGSGG
+1538 SGGSGS
-1544 GMTESDVL
+1544 GMTANDVL
-1552 ELLTDNMKP
+1552 ELITDNIKP
-1561 VLMGIIKQE
+1561 VLMGILKQE

>member
-1 MANLTARF
+1 MANLTAKF
-9 QMIDEMSQKM
+9 QLIDEMSQK
-19 ANLAAGGQTMLD
+19 LEGIAATGEAMLD
-31 KWESAGDAASAAMD
+31 NWESAGDAASAALD
-45 AISSSASYAVTAADG
+45 GISSSASSVESSLDG
-60 VATSIDSIE
+60 ATSILE
-69 QAVSGADSA
+69 K
-78 AGDLADVLDQ
+78 
-88 YGAAADEAAQKTS
+88 YNAAADDAAQKTD
-101 YWTSAVGGYDKAMM
+101 YWTNAVGGYDKAMM

-139 DMMSLCEKSS
+139 DMMALCEKSS
-149 DNLSKSVEAS
+149 DELSKSVEAS

-164 ALTASIKKTDDQL
+164 ELTASIKKTGDQL
-177 DELMQN
+177 DDLMQN
-183 EKLSTDTKK
+183 EKLSAETKD
-192 ELEAASDAAAEAL
+192 ELKAASDAAAEAL
-205 KELAQAQLEAD
+205 KELAQAQLDAD
-216 AAMQNYQAVMQ
+216 AAMQNYQQVMA
-227 SGTEDLGKLEAA
+227 SGTEDLDKLEAA
-239 AEQVGHASESL
+239 AEQAGHAAESL

-310 DMTNAY
+310 DLTDTY
-316 SDAEKIIVN
+316 SNAEKIIVN

-331 DALDGLGASALKAF
+331 DALDSLGTSMLKAY
-345 SQNDDALSSVAGAVG
+345 SGNDDALDAVAGAVG

-365 LGYTGDTLSEVTGQF
+365 LGYTGDTLSDVTGQF
-380 LDFADITGQEVVGS
+380 LDFADITGQDVVGS
-394 VQLVTKIMNKWGE
+394 VQLVTKVMNKWGE
-407 DASKLPDVLDD
+407 DSSKLPNVLDD

-549 LERTAAAGES
+549 LEKTAAAGES

-567 NNKMTVAFT
+567 NNKMNVAFT
-576 QTLEPTIHDA
+576 QTLEPIIHDA
-586 SAELAELWGNVGD
+586 SAELAELYGNVGD

-616 GLGTVAIGVAGASAS
+616 GLGTVAIGVAGVSAS

-643 SAISPFAP
+643 SAFSP
-651 GLLAAAAAVTAVT
+651 GLLVAAAAVTALT
-664 AAVTMLGNKYE
+664 AAVTMLGDKYE

-697 LKEQYDKACRTYGS
+697 LKEQYDKACRTYGD

-725 LSDSLENNGQSVDEY
+725 LSASLDNNGQSVDEY
-740 VSNLDSVISK
+740 VAQIDAVISK
-750 HNDLIDS
+750 HDDLIDS
-757 FGSNTQAIHNSEVE
+757 FGSNTQAIHDSEVE
-771 NLALVAQLDALASS
+771 NLALAAQLDALASS
-785 TGNSA
+785 TGNST
-790 EKQAQMETII
+790 EKQAQMEAII
-800 NELNGSID
+800 DELNSSID

-817 TENQSKAIASVKEM
+817 TSNQSKAIANVKEM

-839 LQKEKYQEYV
+839 LKTEKYQEYV
-849 DLLKQQATEQETIKE
+849 DLLKEQATQQEAIKE
-864 NNDAI
+864 NDAAI

-874 RVNEAQKVYD
+874 RVNEAQKVYE
-884 DYIADLYAQDPTGM
+884 DYIAELYAQDPTGM

-929 QKALDDTSDR
+929 QKTLDDTNDR
-939 LEVIDRYYTQQA
+939 LEVIDKYYNQQA
-951 EDAKAAGGE
+951 EDAKAAGDE
-960 IVSQQEAVSQAYN
+960 IVSAQEAVSQAYS
-973 DVRADVEK
+973 DVRSDVEK

-986 DAAYKAAKDS
+986 NTAYEAAKDS

-1008 TKSEDYLNASVAAAQ
+1008 TKSEDYLNSNVKAAQ

-1035 YTANIETLKGTSY
+1035 YTANIETLKATSAD
-1048 QDLGITEDNYKALMS
+1048 DLGITEENYKALMS

-1077 SMVQAINSGN
+1077 SMVSAINSGN

-1098 ADVAAKQD
+1098 ADVTAKQD
-1106 EAAQATADW
+1106 AAAQATADW
-1115 ATDYEKQLDDF
+1115 VTDYEGQLDEF

-1131 ETVDN
+1131 GTVDA

-1169 KDVAAQVALAL
+1169 KDVAASVALAL
-1180 QSGSTYTPTAPTPTT
+1180 QNSTTYTPSTTPTT
-1195 TTVSGHAGGTTD
+1195 TVPGHAGGTTD
-1207 AEDVFIAGEEGPEL
+1207 AENVFIAGENGPEL

-1234 ETEKI
+1234 ET
-1239 IDALNG
+1239 
-1245 IDDAPATTATAAP
+1245 
-1258 ASETTYNTVTD
+1258 
-1269 DHSIMDSHD
+1269 
-1278 VANEYA
+1278 
-1284 ITDSHA
+1284 
-1290 VTDDHTTNND
+1290 D
-1300 RHDVTNQYDATDSH
+1300 R
-1314 DIANQYTTTDSH
+1314 I
-1326 DTANQYTAN
+1326 
-1335 DYSVTDSHDL
+1335 
-1345 TDASV
+1345 
-1350 LNDSHDVTSIDNSA
+1350 
-1364 QTVDSHDVA
+1364 
-1373 ESYTTDN
+1373 
-1380 SVESH
+1380 
-1385 ITQEQAGTEKR
+1385 
-1396 FGQFLQALA
+1396 LQAIS
-1405 GISIDAPEPAPGE
+1405 GISLDIPDRSSPE
-1418 SLLASMLGKAA
+1418 SMLSGILSKAY
-1429 DILSGK
+1429 DVVSGK
-1435 NSDLPEIE
+1435 NSDLSAID
-1443 AAYMG
+1443 AAYTG
-1448 LTATPQAATE
+1448 VESSVAR
-1458 TYDLTELEDILTQ
+1458 
-1471 QPAAPV
+1471 PAAAYSSV
-1477 AADEQQATATAA
+1477 LD
-1489 PASETPEPVEPA
+1489 SA
-1501 PLNVLPVATAPQN
+1501 PLNVQPAANAAVSGAQSSQN
-1514 AQNTPAETVKRVILE
+1514 APGETVKKIILE
-1529 LVGKGAVTV
+1529 LVGKGSVEV
-1538 SGGSGG
+1538 SGGSGS
-1544 GMTESDVL
+1544 GMTANDVL
-1552 ELLTDNMKP
+1552 ELITDNIKP
-1561 VLMGIIKQE
+1561 VLMGILKQE

>member
-1 MANLTARF
+1 MANLTAKF
-9 QMIDEMSQKM
+9 QLIDEMSQK
-19 ANLAAGGQTMLD
+19 LEGIAATGEAMLD
-31 KWESAGDAASAAMD
+31 NWESAGDAASAALD
-45 AISSSASYAVTAADG
+45 GISSSASSVESSLDG
-60 VATSIDSIE
+60 ATSILE
-69 QAVSGADSA
+69 K
-78 AGDLADVLDQ
+78 
-88 YGAAADEAAQKTS
+88 YNAAADDAAQKTD
-101 YWTSAVGGYDKAMM
+101 YWTNAVGGYDKAMM

-139 DMMSLCEKSS
+139 DMMALCEKSS
-149 DNLSKSVEAS
+149 DELSKSVEAS

-164 ALTASIKKTDDQL
+164 ELTASIKKTGDQL
-177 DELMQN
+177 DDLMQN
-183 EKLSTDTKK
+183 EKLSAETKD
-192 ELEAASDAAAEAL
+192 ELKAASDAAAEAL
-205 KELAQAQLEAD
+205 KELAQAQLDAD
-216 AAMQNYQAVMQ
+216 AAMQNYQQVMA
-227 SGTEDLGKLEAA
+227 SGTEDLDKLEAA
-239 AEQVGHASESL
+239 AEQAGHAAESL

-310 DMTNAY
+310 DLTDTY
-316 SDAEKIIVN
+316 SNAEKIIVN

-331 DALDGLGASALKAF
+331 DALDSLGTSMLKAY
-345 SQNDDALSSVAGAVG
+345 SGNDDALDAVAGAVG

-365 LGYTGDTLSEVTGQF
+365 LGYTGDTLSDVTGQF
-380 LDFADITGQEVVGS
+380 LDFADITGQDVVGS
-394 VQLVTKIMNKWGE
+394 VQLVTKVMNKWGE
-407 DASKLPDVLDD
+407 DSSKLPNVLDD

-549 LERTAAAGES
+549 LEKTAAAGES

-567 NNKMTVAFT
+567 NNKMNVAFT

-586 SAELAELWGNVGD
+586 SAELAELYGNVGD

-616 GLGTVAIGVAGASAS
+616 GLGTVAIGVAGVSAS

-643 SAISPFAP
+643 SAISPFAT
-651 GLLAAAAAVTAVT
+651 GLLVAVTALT
-664 AAVTMLGNKYE
+664 AAVTMLGDKYE

-697 LKEQYDKACRTYGS
+697 LKEQYDKACRTYGD

-725 LSDSLENNGQSVDEY
+725 LSASLDNNGQSVDEY
-740 VSNLDSVISK
+740 VAQIDAVISK
-750 HNDLIDS
+750 HDDLIDS
-757 FGSNTQAIHNSEVE
+757 FGSNTQAIHDSEVE
-771 NLALVAQLDALASS
+771 NLALAAQLDALASS
-785 TGNSA
+785 TGNST
-790 EKQAQMETII
+790 EKQAQMEAII
-800 NELNGSID
+800 DELNSSID

-817 TENQSKAIASVKEM
+817 TSNQSKAIANVKEM

-839 LQKEKYQEYV
+839 LKTEKYQEYV
-849 DLLKQQATEQETIKE
+849 DLLKEQATQQEAIKE
-864 NNDAI
+864 NDAAI

-874 RVNEAQKVYD
+874 RVNEAQKVYE
-884 DYIADLYAQDPTGM
+884 DYIAELYAQDPTGM

-929 QKALDDTSDR
+929 QKTLDDTNDR
-939 LEVIDRYYTQQA
+939 LEVIDKYYNQQA
-951 EDAKAAGGE
+951 EDAKAAGDE
-960 IVSQQEAVSQAYN
+960 IVSAQEAVSQAYS
-973 DVRADVEK
+973 DVRSDVEK

-986 DAAYKAAKDS
+986 NTAYEAAKDS

-1008 TKSEDYLNASVAAAQ
+1008 TKSEDYLNSNVKAAQ

-1035 YTANIETLKGTSY
+1035 YTANIETLKATSAD
-1048 QDLGITEDNYKALMS
+1048 DLGITEENYKALMS

-1077 SMVQAINSGN
+1077 SMVSAINSGN

-1098 ADVAAKQD
+1098 ADVTAKQD
-1106 EAAQATADW
+1106 AAAQATADW
-1115 ATDYEKQLDDF
+1115 VTDYEGQLDKF

-1131 ETVDN
+1131 GTVDA

-1169 KDVAAQVALAL
+1169 KDVAASVALAL
-1180 QSGSTYTPTAPTPTT
+1180 QNSTTYTPSATPTT
-1195 TTVSGHAGGTTD
+1195 TVPGHAGGTTD
-1207 AEDVFIAGEEGPEL
+1207 AENVFIAGENGPEL

-1234 ETEKI
+1234 ET
-1239 IDALNG
+1239 
-1245 IDDAPATTATAAP
+1245 
-1258 ASETTYNTVTD
+1258 
-1269 DHSIMDSHD
+1269 
-1278 VANEYA
+1278 
-1284 ITDSHA
+1284 
-1290 VTDDHTTNND
+1290 D
-1300 RHDVTNQYDATDSH
+1300 R
-1314 DIANQYTTTDSH
+1314 I
-1326 DTANQYTAN
+1326 
-1335 DYSVTDSHDL
+1335 
-1345 TDASV
+1345 
-1350 LNDSHDVTSIDNSA
+1350 
-1364 QTVDSHDVA
+1364 
-1373 ESYTTDN
+1373 
-1380 SVESH
+1380 
-1385 ITQEQAGTEKR
+1385 
-1396 FGQFLQALA
+1396 LQAIS
-1405 GISIDAPEPAPGE
+1405 GISLDIPDRSSPE
-1418 SLLASMLGKAA
+1418 SMLSGILSKAY
-1429 DILSGK
+1429 DVVSGK
-1435 NSDLPEIE
+1435 NSDLSAID
-1443 AAYMG
+1443 AAYTG
-1448 LTATPQAATE
+1448 VESSVAR
-1458 TYDLTELEDILTQ
+1458 
-1471 QPAAPV
+1471 PAAYSSV
-1477 AADEQQATATAA
+1477 LD
-1489 PASETPEPVEPA
+1489 SA
-1501 PLNVLPVATAPQN
+1501 PLNVQPAANAAVSGAQN
-1514 AQNTPAETVKRVILE
+1514 AQSAPGETVKKIILE
-1529 LVGKGAVTV
+1529 LVGKGSVEV
-1538 SGGSGG
+1538 SVGSGS
-1544 GMTESDVL
+1544 GMSANDVL
-1552 ELLTDNMKP
+1552 EMITDNVKP
-1561 VLMGIIKQE
+1561 VLMGILKQE

>member
-1 MANLTARF
+1 MANLTAKF
-9 QMIDEMSQKM
+9 QLIDEMSQK
-19 ANLAAGGQTMLD
+19 LEGIAATGEAMLD
-31 KWESAGDAASAAMD
+31 NWESAGDTASAALD
-45 AISSSASYAVTAADG
+45 GISSSASSVESSLDG
-60 VATSIDSIE
+60 ATSILE
-69 QAVSGADSA
+69 K
-78 AGDLADVLDQ
+78 
-88 YGAAADEAAQKTS
+88 YNAAADDAAQKTD
-101 YWTSAVGGYDKAMM
+101 YWTNAVGGYDKAMM

-139 DMMSLCEKSS
+139 DMMALCEKSS
-149 DNLSKSVEAS
+149 DELSKSVEAS

-164 ALTASIKKTDDQL
+164 ELTASIKKTGDQL
-177 DELMQN
+177 DDLMQN
-183 EKLSTDTKK
+183 EKLSAETKD
-192 ELEAASDAAAEAL
+192 ELKAASDAAAEAL
-205 KELAQAQLEAD
+205 KELAQAQLDAD
-216 AAMQNYQAVMQ
+216 AAMQNYQQVMA
-227 SGTEDLGKLEAA
+227 SGTEDLDKLEAA
-239 AEQVGHASESL
+239 AEQAGHAAESL

-310 DMTNAY
+310 DLTDTY
-316 SDAEKIIVN
+316 SNAEKIIVN

-331 DALDGLGASALKAF
+331 DALDSLGASMLKAY
-345 SQNDDALSSVAGAVG
+345 SGNDDALDAVAGAVG

-365 LGYTGDTLSEVTGQF
+365 LGYTGDTLSEVTGEF
-380 LDFADITGQEVVGS
+380 LDFADITGQDVVGS
-394 VQLVTKIMNKWGE
+394 VQLVTKVMNKWGE
-407 DASKLPDVLDD
+407 DSSKLPNVLDD

-567 NNKMTVAFT
+567 NNKMNVAFT
-576 QTLEPTIHDA
+576 QVLEPTIHDA
-586 SAELAELWGNVGD
+586 SAELAELYGNVGD

-616 GLGTVAIGVAGASAS
+616 GLGTVAIGVAGVSAS
-631 FVFASSTVKAFV
+631 FVFARSTFM

-651 GLLAAAAAVTAVT
+651 GLLVAAAAVTALT
-664 AAVTMLGNKYE
+664 AAVTMLGDKYE

-697 LKEQYDKACRTYGS
+697 LKEQYDKACRTYGD

-725 LSDSLENNGQSVDEY
+725 LSASLDNNGQSVDEY
-740 VSNLDSVISK
+740 VAQIDAVISK
-750 HNDLIDS
+750 HDDLIDS
-757 FGSNTQAIHNSEVE
+757 FGSNTQAIHDSEVE
-771 NLALVAQLDALASS
+771 NLALAAQLDALASS
-785 TGNSA
+785 TGNST
-790 EKQAQMETII
+790 EKQAQMEAII
-800 NELNGSID
+800 DKLNSSID

-817 TENQSKAIASVKEM
+817 TSNQSKAIANVKEM

-839 LQKEKYQEYV
+839 LKTEKYQEYV
-849 DLLKQQATEQETIKE
+849 DLLKEQATQQEAIKE
-864 NNDAI
+864 NDAAI

-874 RVNEAQKVYD
+874 RVNEAQKVYE
-884 DYIADLYAQDPTGM
+884 DYIAELYAQDPTGM

-929 QKALDDTSDR
+929 QKTLDDTNDR
-939 LEVIDRYYTQQA
+939 LEVIDKYYNQQA
-951 EDAKAAGGE
+951 EDAKAAGDE
-960 IVSQQEAVSQAYN
+960 IVSAQEAVSQAYS
-973 DVRADVEK
+973 DVRSDVEK

-986 DAAYKAAKDS
+986 NTAYEAAKDS

-1008 TKSEDYLNASVAAAQ
+1008 TKSEDYLNSNVKAAQ

-1035 YTANIETLKGTSY
+1035 YTANIETLKATSAD
-1048 QDLGITEDNYKALMS
+1048 DLGITEENYKALMS

-1077 SMVQAINSGN
+1077 SMVSAINSGN

-1098 ADVAAKQD
+1098 ADVTAKQD
-1106 EAAQATADW
+1106 AAAQATADW
-1115 ATDYEKQLDDF
+1115 VTDYEGQLDEF

-1131 ETVDN
+1131 GTVDA

-1169 KDVAAQVALAL
+1169 KDVAASVALAL
-1180 QSGSTYTPTAPTPTT
+1180 QNSTTYTPSATPTT
-1195 TTVSGHAGGTTD
+1195 TVPGHAGGTTD
-1207 AEDVFIAGEEGPEL
+1207 AENAFIAGENGPEL

-1234 ETEKI
+1234 ET
-1239 IDALNG
+1239 
-1245 IDDAPATTATAAP
+1245 
-1258 ASETTYNTVTD
+1258 
-1269 DHSIMDSHD
+1269 
-1278 VANEYA
+1278 
-1284 ITDSHA
+1284 
-1290 VTDDHTTNND
+1290 D
-1300 RHDVTNQYDATDSH
+1300 R
-1314 DIANQYTTTDSH
+1314 I
-1326 DTANQYTAN
+1326 
-1335 DYSVTDSHDL
+1335 
-1345 TDASV
+1345 
-1350 LNDSHDVTSIDNSA
+1350 
-1364 QTVDSHDVA
+1364 
-1373 ESYTTDN
+1373 
-1380 SVESH
+1380 
-1385 ITQEQAGTEKR
+1385 
-1396 FGQFLQALA
+1396 LQAIS
-1405 GISIDAPEPAPGE
+1405 GISLDIPDRSSPE
-1418 SLLASMLGKAA
+1418 SMLSGILSKAY
-1429 DILSGK
+1429 DVVSGK
-1435 NSDLPEIE
+1435 NSDLSAID
-1443 AAYMG
+1443 AAYTG
-1448 LTATPQAATE
+1448 VESSVAR
-1458 TYDLTELEDILTQ
+1458 
-1471 QPAAPV
+1471 PAAAYSSV
-1477 AADEQQATATAA
+1477 LD
-1489 PASETPEPVEPA
+1489 SA
-1501 PLNVLPVATAPQN
+1501 PLNVQPAANAAVSGAQSSQN
-1514 AQNTPAETVKRVILE
+1514 APGETVKKIILE
-1529 LVGKGAVTV
+1529 LVGKGSVEV
-1538 SGGSGG
+1538 SGGSGS
-1544 GMTESDVL
+1544 GMTANDVL
-1552 ELLTDNMKP
+1552 ELITDNIKP
-1561 VLMGIIKQE
+1561 VLMGILKQE

>member
-1 MANLTARF
+1 
-9 QMIDEMSQKM
+9 
-19 ANLAAGGQTMLD
+19 
-31 KWESAGDAASAAMD
+31 
-45 AISSSASYAVTAADG
+45 
-60 VATSIDSIE
+60 
-69 QAVSGADSA
+69 
-78 AGDLADVLDQ
+78 
-88 YGAAADEAAQKTS
+88 
-101 YWTSAVGGYDKAMM
+101 
-115 EATYSTQELVD
+115 
-126 MGVKSTAA
+126 
-134 LDDLN
+134 
-139 DMMSLCEKSS
+139 
-149 DNLSKSVEAS
+149 
-159 AGIHD
+159 
-164 ALTASIKKTDDQL
+164 
-177 DELMQN
+177 MQN
-183 EKLSTDTKK
+183 EKLSAETKDGLK
-192 ELEAASDAAAEAL
+192 AASDAAAEAL
-205 KELAQAQLEAD
+205 KELAQAQLDAD
-216 AAMQNYQAVMQ
+216 AAMQNYQQVMA
-227 SGTEDLGKLEAA
+227 SGTEDLDKLEAA
-239 AEQVGHASESL
+239 AEQAGHAAESL

-310 DMTNAY
+310 DLTDTY
-316 SDAEKIIVN
+316 SNAEKIIVN

-331 DALDGLGASALKAF
+331 DALDSLGASMLKAY
-345 SQNDDALSSVAGAVG
+345 SGNDDALDAVAGAVG

-365 LGYTGDTLSEVTGQF
+365 LGYTGDTLSEVTGEF
-380 LDFADITGQEVVGS
+380 LDFADITGQDVVGS
-394 VQLVTKIMNKWGE
+394 VQLVTKVMNKWGE
-407 DASKLPDVLDD
+407 DSSKLPNVLDD

-567 NNKMTVAFT
+567 NNKMNVAFT
-576 QTLEPTIHDA
+576 QVLEPTIHDA
-586 SAELAELWGNVGD
+586 SAELAELYGNVGD

-616 GLGTVAIGVAGASAS
+616 GLGTVAIGVAGVSAS

-643 SAISPFAP
+643 SAISP
-651 GLLAAAAAVTAVT
+651 LLVAAAAVTALT
-664 AAVTMLGNKYE
+664 AAVTMLGDKYE

-697 LKEQYDKACRTYGS
+697 LKEQYDKACRTYGD

-725 LSDSLENNGQSVDEY
+725 LSASLDNNGQSVDEY
-740 VSNLDSVISK
+740 VAQIDAVISK
-750 HNDLIDS
+750 HDDLIDS
-757 FGSNTQAIHNSEVE
+757 FGSNTQAIHDSEVE
-771 NLALVAQLDALASS
+771 NLALAAQLDALASS
-785 TGNSA
+785 TGNST
-790 EKQAQMETII
+790 EKQAQMEAVID
-800 NELNGSID
+800 ELNSSID

-817 TENQSKAIASVKEM
+817 TSNQSKAIANVKEM

-839 LQKEKYQEYV
+839 LKTEKYQEYV
-849 DLLKQQATEQETIKE
+849 DLLKEQATQQEAIKE
-864 NNDAI
+864 NDAAI

-874 RVNEAQKVYD
+874 RVNEAQKIYE
-884 DYIADLYAQDPTGM
+884 DYIAELYAQDPTGM

-929 QKALDDTSDR
+929 QKTLDDTNDR
-939 LEVIDRYYTQQA
+939 LEVIDKYYNQQA
-951 EDAKAAGGE
+951 EDAKAAGDE
-960 IVSQQEAVSQAYN
+960 IVSAQEAVSQAYS
-973 DVRADVEK
+973 DVRSDVEK

-986 DAAYKAAKDS
+986 NTAYEAAKDS

-1008 TKSEDYLNASVAAAQ
+1008 TKSEDYLNSNVKAAQ

-1035 YTANIETLKGTSY
+1035 YTANIETLKATSAD
-1048 QDLGITEDNYKALMS
+1048 DLGITEENYKALMS

-1077 SMVQAINSGN
+1077 SMVSAINSGN

-1098 ADVAAKQD
+1098 ADVTAKQD
-1106 EAAQATADW
+1106 AAAQATADW
-1115 ATDYEKQLDDF
+1115 VTDYEGQLDEF

-1131 ETVDN
+1131 GTVDA

-1152 EYVQKLK
+1152 EYIQKLK

-1169 KDVAAQVALAL
+1169 KDVAASVALAL
-1180 QSGSTYTPTAPTPTT
+1180 QNSTTYTPSATPTT
-1195 TTVSGHAGGTTD
+1195 TVPGHAGGTTD
-1207 AEDVFIAGEEGPEL
+1207 AENVFIAGENGPEL

-1234 ETEKI
+1234 ET
-1239 IDALNG
+1239 
-1245 IDDAPATTATAAP
+1245 
-1258 ASETTYNTVTD
+1258 
-1269 DHSIMDSHD
+1269 
-1278 VANEYA
+1278 
-1284 ITDSHA
+1284 
-1290 VTDDHTTNND
+1290 D
-1300 RHDVTNQYDATDSH
+1300 R
-1314 DIANQYTTTDSH
+1314 I
-1326 DTANQYTAN
+1326 
-1335 DYSVTDSHDL
+1335 
-1345 TDASV
+1345 
-1350 LNDSHDVTSIDNSA
+1350 
-1364 QTVDSHDVA
+1364 
-1373 ESYTTDN
+1373 
-1380 SVESH
+1380 
-1385 ITQEQAGTEKR
+1385 
-1396 FGQFLQALA
+1396 LQAIS
-1405 GISIDAPEPAPGE
+1405 GISLDIPDRSSPE
-1418 SLLASMLGKAA
+1418 SMLSGILSKAY
-1429 DILSGK
+1429 DVVSGK
-1435 NSDLPEIE
+1435 NSDLSAID
-1443 AAYMG
+1443 AAYTG
-1448 LTATPQAATE
+1448 VESSVAR
-1458 TYDLTELEDILTQ
+1458 
-1471 QPAAPV
+1471 PAAYSSV
-1477 AADEQQATATAA
+1477 LD
-1489 PASETPEPVEPA
+1489 SA
-1501 PLNVLPVATAPQN
+1501 PLNVQPAANAAVSGAQN
-1514 AQNTPAETVKRVILE
+1514 AQSAPGETVKKIILE
-1529 LVGKGAVTV
+1529 LVGKGSVEV
-1538 SGGSGG
+1538 SVGSGS
-1544 GMTESDVL
+1544 GMSANDVL
-1552 ELLTDNMKP
+1552 EMITDNVKP
-1561 VLMGIIKQE
+1561 VLMGILKQE

>member
-1 MANLTARF
+1 MTNLTAKF
-9 QMIDEMSQKM
+9 QLIDEMSQKLEGI
-19 ANLAAGGQTMLD
+19 AVTGEAMLD
-31 KWESAGDAASAAMD
+31 NWESAGDAASAALD
-45 AISSSASYAVTAADG
+45 GISSSASSVESSLDG
-60 VATSIDSIE
+60 ATSILE
-69 QAVSGADSA
+69 K
-78 AGDLADVLDQ
+78 
-88 YGAAADEAAQKTS
+88 YNAAADDAAQKTD
-101 YWTSAVGGYDKAMM
+101 YWTNAVGGYDKAMM

-139 DMMSLCEKSS
+139 DMMALCEKSS
-149 DNLSKSVEAS
+149 DELSKSVEAS

-164 ALTASIKKTDDQL
+164 ELTASIKKTGDQL
-177 DELMQN
+177 DDLMQN
-183 EKLSTDTKK
+183 EKLSAETKD
-192 ELEAASDAAAEAL
+192 ELKAASDAAAEAL
-205 KELAQAQLEAD
+205 KELAQAQLDAD
-216 AAMQNYQAVMQ
+216 AAMQNYQQVMA
-227 SGTEDLGKLEAA
+227 SGTEDLDKLEAA
-239 AEQVGHASESL
+239 AEQAGHAAESL

-310 DMTNAY
+310 DLTDTY
-316 SDAEKIIVN
+316 SNAEKIIVN

-331 DALDGLGASALKAF
+331 DALDSLGASMLKAY
-345 SQNDDALSSVAGAVG
+345 SGNDDALDAVAGAVG

-365 LGYTGDTLSEVTGQF
+365 LGYTGDTLSDVTGQF
-380 LDFADITGQEVVGS
+380 LDFADITGQDVVGS
-394 VQLVTKIMNKWGE
+394 VQLVTKVMNKWGE
-407 DASKLPDVLDD
+407 DSSKLPNVLDD

-549 LERTAAAGES
+549 LEKTAAAGES

-567 NNKMTVAFT
+567 NNKMNVAFT

-586 SAELAELWGNVGD
+586 SAELAELYGNVGD

-616 GLGTVAIGVAGASAS
+616 GLGTVAIGVAGVSASFAAS

-651 GLLAAAAAVTAVT
+651 GLLVAAAAVTALT
-664 AAVTMLGNKYE
+664 AAVTMLGDKYE

-697 LKEQYDKACRTYGS
+697 LKEQYDKACRTYGD

-725 LSDSLENNGQSVDEY
+725 LSASLDNNGQSVDEY
-740 VSNLDSVISK
+740 VAQIDAVISK
-750 HNDLIDS
+750 HDDLIDS
-757 FGSNTQAIHNSEVE
+757 FGSNTQAIHDSEVE
-771 NLALVAQLDALASS
+771 NLALAAQLDALASS
-785 TGNSA
+785 TGNST
-790 EKQAQMETII
+790 EKQAQMEAII
-800 NELNGSID
+800 DELNSSID

-817 TENQSKAIASVKEM
+817 TSNQSKAIANVKEM

-839 LQKEKYQEYV
+839 LKTEKYQEYV
-849 DLLKQQATEQETIKE
+849 DLLKEQATQQEAIKE
-864 NNDAI
+864 NDAAI

-874 RVNEAQKVYD
+874 RVNEAQKVYE
-884 DYIADLYAQDPTGM
+884 DYIAELYAQDPTGM

-929 QKALDDTSDR
+929 QKTLDDTNDR
-939 LEVIDRYYTQQA
+939 LEVIDKYYNQQA
-951 EDAKAAGGE
+951 EDAKAAGDE
-960 IVSQQEAVSQAYN
+960 IVSAQEAVSQAYS
-973 DVRADVEK
+973 DVRSDVEK

-986 DAAYKAAKDS
+986 NTAYEAAKDS

-1008 TKSEDYLNASVAAAQ
+1008 TKSEDYLNSNVKAAQ

-1035 YTANIETLKGTSY
+1035 YTANIETLKATSAD
-1048 QDLGITEDNYKALMS
+1048 DLGITEENYKALMS

-1077 SMVQAINSGN
+1077 SMVSAINSGN

-1098 ADVAAKQD
+1098 ADVTAKQD
-1106 EAAQATADW
+1106 AAAQATADW
-1115 ATDYEKQLDDF
+1115 VTDYEGQLDEF

-1131 ETVDN
+1131 GTVDA

-1169 KDVAAQVALAL
+1169 KDVAASVALAL
-1180 QSGSTYTPTAPTPTT
+1180 QNSTTYTPSATPTT
-1195 TTVSGHAGGTTD
+1195 TVPGHAGGTTD
-1207 AEDVFIAGEEGPEL
+1207 AENVFIAGENGPEL

-1234 ETEKI
+1234 ET
-1239 IDALNG
+1239 
-1245 IDDAPATTATAAP
+1245 
-1258 ASETTYNTVTD
+1258 
-1269 DHSIMDSHD
+1269 
-1278 VANEYA
+1278 
-1284 ITDSHA
+1284 
-1290 VTDDHTTNND
+1290 D
-1300 RHDVTNQYDATDSH
+1300 R
-1314 DIANQYTTTDSH
+1314 I
-1326 DTANQYTAN
+1326 
-1335 DYSVTDSHDL
+1335 
-1345 TDASV
+1345 
-1350 LNDSHDVTSIDNSA
+1350 
-1364 QTVDSHDVA
+1364 
-1373 ESYTTDN
+1373 
-1380 SVESH
+1380 
-1385 ITQEQAGTEKR
+1385 
-1396 FGQFLQALA
+1396 LQAIS
-1405 GISIDAPEPAPGE
+1405 GISLDIPDRSSPE
-1418 SLLASMLGKAA
+1418 SMLSGILSKAY
-1429 DILSGK
+1429 DVVSGK
-1435 NSDLPEIE
+1435 NSDLSAID
-1443 AAYMG
+1443 AAYTG
-1448 LTATPQAATE
+1448 VESSVAR
-1458 TYDLTELEDILTQ
+1458 
-1471 QPAAPV
+1471 PAAYSSV
-1477 AADEQQATATAA
+1477 LD
-1489 PASETPEPVEPA
+1489 SA
-1501 PLNVLPVATAPQN
+1501 PLNVQPAANAAVSGAQN
-1514 AQNTPAETVKRVILE
+1514 AQSAPGETVKKIILE
-1529 LVGKGAVTV
+1529 LVGKGSVEV
-1538 SGGSGG
+1538 SVGSGS
-1544 GMTESDVL
+1544 GMSANDVL
-1552 ELLTDNMKP
+1552 EMITDNVKP
-1561 VLMGIIKQE
+1561 VLMGILKQE

>member
-1 MANLTARF
+1 MANLTAKF
-9 QMIDEMSQKM
+9 QLIDEMSQKLEGI
-19 ANLAAGGQTMLD
+19 AVTGEAMLD
-31 KWESAGDAASAAMD
+31 NWESAGDAASAALD
-45 AISSSASYAVTAADG
+45 GISSSASSVESSLDG
-60 VATSIDSIE
+60 ATSILE
-69 QAVSGADSA
+69 K
-78 AGDLADVLDQ
+78 
-88 YGAAADEAAQKTS
+88 YNAAADDAAQKTD
-101 YWTSAVGGYDKAMM
+101 YWTNAVGGYDKAMM

-139 DMMSLCEKSS
+139 DMMALCEKSS
-149 DNLSKSVEAS
+149 DELSKSVEAS

-164 ALTASIKKTDDQL
+164 ELTASIKKTGDQL
-177 DELMQN
+177 DDLMQN
-183 EKLSTDTKK
+183 EKLSAETKD
-192 ELEAASDAAAEAL
+192 ELKAASDAAAEAL
-205 KELAQAQLEAD
+205 KELAQAQLDAD
-216 AAMQNYQAVMQ
+216 AAMQNYQQVMA
-227 SGTEDLGKLEAA
+227 SGTEDLDKLEAA
-239 AEQVGHASESL
+239 AEQAGHAAESL

-310 DMTNAY
+310 DLTDTY
-316 SDAEKIIVN
+316 SNAEKIIVN

-331 DALDGLGASALKAF
+331 DALDSLGASMLKAY
-345 SQNDDALSSVAGAVG
+345 SGNDDALDAVAGAVG

-365 LGYTGDTLSEVTGQF
+365 LGYTGDTLSDVTGQF
-380 LDFADITGQEVVGS
+380 LDFADITGQDVVGS
-394 VQLVTKIMNKWGE
+394 VQLVTKVMNKWGE
-407 DASKLPDVLDD
+407 DSSKLPNVLDD

-549 LERTAAAGES
+549 LEKTAAAGES

-567 NNKMTVAFT
+567 NNKMNVAFT

-586 SAELAELWGNVGD
+586 SAELAELYGNVGD

-616 GLGTVAIGVAGASAS
+616 GLGTVAIGVAGVSAS
-631 FVFASSTVKAFV
+631 FVFASSTVKFASSTVKAFV

-651 GLLAAAAAVTAVT
+651 GLLVAAAAVTALT
-664 AAVTMLGNKYE
+664 AAVTMLGDKYE

-697 LKEQYDKACRTYGS
+697 LKEQYDKACRTYGD

-725 LSDSLENNGQSVDEY
+725 LSASLDNNGQSVDEY
-740 VSNLDSVISK
+740 VAQIDAVISK
-750 HNDLIDS
+750 HDDLIDS
-757 FGSNTQAIHNSEVE
+757 FGSNTQAIHDSEVE
-771 NLALVAQLDALASS
+771 NLALAAQLDALASS
-785 TGNSA
+785 TGNST
-790 EKQAQMETII
+790 EKQAQMEAII
-800 NELNGSID
+800 DELNSSID

-817 TENQSKAIASVKEM
+817 TSNQSKAIANVKEM

-839 LQKEKYQEYV
+839 LKTEKYQEYV
-849 DLLKQQATEQETIKE
+849 DLLKEQATQQEAIKE
-864 NNDAI
+864 NDAAI

-874 RVNEAQKVYD
+874 RVNEAQKVYE
-884 DYIADLYAQDPTGM
+884 DYIAELYAQDPTGM

-929 QKALDDTSDR
+929 QKTLDDTNDR
-939 LEVIDRYYTQQA
+939 LEVIDKYYNQQA
-951 EDAKAAGGE
+951 EDAKAAGDE
-960 IVSQQEAVSQAYN
+960 IVSAQEAVSQAYS
-973 DVRADVEK
+973 DVRSDVEK

-986 DAAYKAAKDS
+986 NTAYEAAKDS

-1008 TKSEDYLNASVAAAQ
+1008 TKSEDYLNSNVKAAQ

-1035 YTANIETLKGTSY
+1035 YTANIETLKATSAD
-1048 QDLGITEDNYKALMS
+1048 DLGITEENYKALMS

-1077 SMVQAINSGN
+1077 SMVSAINSGN

-1098 ADVAAKQD
+1098 ADVTAKQD
-1106 EAAQATADW
+1106 AAAQATADW
-1115 ATDYEKQLDDF
+1115 VTDYEGQLDEF

-1131 ETVDN
+1131 GTVDA

-1169 KDVAAQVALAL
+1169 KDVAASVALAL
-1180 QSGSTYTPTAPTPTT
+1180 QNSTTYTPSATPTT
-1195 TTVSGHAGGTTD
+1195 TVPGHAGGTTD
-1207 AEDVFIAGEEGPEL
+1207 AENVFIAGENGPEL

-1234 ETEKI
+1234 ET
-1239 IDALNG
+1239 
-1245 IDDAPATTATAAP
+1245 
-1258 ASETTYNTVTD
+1258 
-1269 DHSIMDSHD
+1269 
-1278 VANEYA
+1278 
-1284 ITDSHA
+1284 
-1290 VTDDHTTNND
+1290 D
-1300 RHDVTNQYDATDSH
+1300 R
-1314 DIANQYTTTDSH
+1314 I
-1326 DTANQYTAN
+1326 
-1335 DYSVTDSHDL
+1335 
-1345 TDASV
+1345 
-1350 LNDSHDVTSIDNSA
+1350 
-1364 QTVDSHDVA
+1364 
-1373 ESYTTDN
+1373 
-1380 SVESH
+1380 
-1385 ITQEQAGTEKR
+1385 
-1396 FGQFLQALA
+1396 LQAIS
-1405 GISIDAPEPAPGE
+1405 GISLDIPDRSSPE
-1418 SLLASMLGKAA
+1418 SMLSGILSKAY
-1429 DILSGK
+1429 DVVSGK
-1435 NSDLPEIE
+1435 NSDLSAID
-1443 AAYMG
+1443 AAYTG
-1448 LTATPQAATE
+1448 VESSVAR
-1458 TYDLTELEDILTQ
+1458 
-1471 QPAAPV
+1471 PAAYSSV
-1477 AADEQQATATAA
+1477 LD
-1489 PASETPEPVEPA
+1489 SA
-1501 PLNVLPVATAPQN
+1501 PLNVQPAANAAVSGAQN
-1514 AQNTPAETVKRVILE
+1514 AQSAPGETVKKIILE
-1529 LVGKGAVTV
+1529 LVGKGSVEV
-1538 SGGSGG
+1538 SVGSGS
-1544 GMTESDVL
+1544 GMSANDVL
-1552 ELLTDNMKP
+1552 EMITDNVKP
-1561 VLMGIIKQE
+1561 VLMGILKQE

>member
-1 MANLTARF
+1 MANLTAKF
-9 QMIDEMSQKM
+9 QLIDEMSQK
-19 ANLAAGGQTMLD
+19 LEGIAATGEAMLD
-31 KWESAGDAASAAMD
+31 NWESAGDTASAALD
-45 AISSSASYAVTAADG
+45 GISSSASSVESSLDG
-60 VATSIDSIE
+60 ATSILE
-69 QAVSGADSA
+69 K
-78 AGDLADVLDQ
+78 
-88 YGAAADEAAQKTS
+88 YNAAADDAAQKTD
-101 YWTSAVGGYDKAMM
+101 YWTNAVGGYDKAMM

-139 DMMSLCEKSS
+139 DMMALCEKSS
-149 DNLSKSVEAS
+149 DELSKSVEAS

-164 ALTASIKKTDDQL
+164 ELTASIKKTGDQL
-177 DELMQN
+177 DDLMQN
-183 EKLSTDTKK
+183 EKLSAETKD
-192 ELEAASDAAAEAL
+192 ELKAASDAAAEAL
-205 KELAQAQLEAD
+205 KELAQAQLDAD
-216 AAMQNYQAVMQ
+216 AAMQNYQQVMA
-227 SGTEDLGKLEAA
+227 SGTEDLDKLEAA
-239 AEQVGHASESL
+239 AEQAGHAAESL

-310 DMTNAY
+310 DLTDTY
-316 SDAEKIIVN
+316 SNAEKIIVN

-331 DALDGLGASALKAF
+331 DALDSLGASMLKAY
-345 SQNDDALSSVAGAVG
+345 SGNDDALDAVAGAVG

-380 LDFADITGQEVVGS
+380 LDFADITGQDVVGS
-394 VQLVTKIMNKWGE
+394 VQLVTKVMNKWGE
-407 DASKLPDVLDD
+407 DSSKLPNVLDD

-567 NNKMTVAFT
+567 NNKMNVAFT
-576 QTLEPTIHDA
+576 QVLEPTIHDA
-586 SAELAELWGNVGD
+586 SAELAELYGNVGD

-616 GLGTVAIGVAGASAS
+616 GLGTVAIGVAGVSAS

-643 SAISPFAP
+643 SAISPFA
-651 GLLAAAAAVTAVT
+651 LVAAAAVTALT
-664 AAVTMLGNKYE
+664 AAVTMLGDKYE

-697 LKEQYDKACRTYGS
+697 LKEQYDKACRTYGD

-725 LSDSLENNGQSVDEY
+725 LSASLDNNGQSVDEY
-740 VSNLDSVISK
+740 VAQIDAVISK
-750 HNDLIDS
+750 HDDLIDS
-757 FGSNTQAIHNSEVE
+757 FGSNTQAIHDSEVE
-771 NLALVAQLDALASS
+771 NLALAAQLDALASS
-785 TGNSA
+785 TGNST
-790 EKQAQMETII
+790 EKQAQMEAII
-800 NELNGSID
+800 DELNSSID

-817 TENQSKAIASVKEM
+817 TSNQSKAIANVKEM

-839 LQKEKYQEYV
+839 LKTEKYQEYV
-849 DLLKQQATEQETIKE
+849 DLLKEQATQQEAIKE
-864 NNDAI
+864 NDAAI

-874 RVNEAQKVYD
+874 RVNEAQKVYE
-884 DYIADLYAQDPTGM
+884 DYIAELYAQDPTGM

-929 QKALDDTSDR
+929 QKTLDDTNDR
-939 LEVIDRYYTQQA
+939 LEVIDKYYNQQA
-951 EDAKAAGGE
+951 EDAKAAGDE
-960 IVSQQEAVSQAYN
+960 IVSAQEAVSQAYS
-973 DVRADVEK
+973 DVRSDVEK

-986 DAAYKAAKDS
+986 NTAYEAAKDS

-1008 TKSEDYLNASVAAAQ
+1008 TKSEDYLNSNVKVAQ

-1035 YTANIETLKGTSY
+1035 YTANIETLKATSAD
-1048 QDLGITEDNYKALMS
+1048 DLGITEENYKALMS

-1077 SMVQAINSGN
+1077 SMVSAINSGN

-1098 ADVAAKQD
+1098 ADVTAKQD
-1106 EAAQATADW
+1106 AAAQATADW
-1115 ATDYEKQLDDF
+1115 VTDYEGQLDEF

-1131 ETVDN
+1131 GTVDA

-1169 KDVAAQVALAL
+1169 KDVAASVALAL
-1180 QSGSTYTPTAPTPTT
+1180 QNSTTYTPSATPTT
-1195 TTVSGHAGGTTD
+1195 TVPGHAGGTTD
-1207 AEDVFIAGEEGPEL
+1207 AENVFIAGENGPEL

-1234 ETEKI
+1234 ET
-1239 IDALNG
+1239 
-1245 IDDAPATTATAAP
+1245 
-1258 ASETTYNTVTD
+1258 
-1269 DHSIMDSHD
+1269 
-1278 VANEYA
+1278 
-1284 ITDSHA
+1284 
-1290 VTDDHTTNND
+1290 D
-1300 RHDVTNQYDATDSH
+1300 R
-1314 DIANQYTTTDSH
+1314 I
-1326 DTANQYTAN
+1326 
-1335 DYSVTDSHDL
+1335 
-1345 TDASV
+1345 
-1350 LNDSHDVTSIDNSA
+1350 
-1364 QTVDSHDVA
+1364 
-1373 ESYTTDN
+1373 
-1380 SVESH
+1380 
-1385 ITQEQAGTEKR
+1385 
-1396 FGQFLQALA
+1396 LQAIS
-1405 GISIDAPEPAPGE
+1405 GISLDIPDRSSPE
-1418 SLLASMLGKAA
+1418 SMLSGILSKAY
-1429 DILSGK
+1429 DVVSGK
-1435 NSDLPEIE
+1435 NSDLSAID
-1443 AAYMG
+1443 AAYTG
-1448 LTATPQAATE
+1448 VESSVAR
-1458 TYDLTELEDILTQ
+1458 
-1471 QPAAPV
+1471 PAAAYSSV
-1477 AADEQQATATAA
+1477 LD
-1489 PASETPEPVEPA
+1489 SA
-1501 PLNVLPVATAPQN
+1501 PLNVQPAANAAVSGAQSSQN
-1514 AQNTPAETVKRVILE
+1514 APGETVKKIILE
-1529 LVGKGAVTV
+1529 LVGKGSVEV
-1538 SGGSGG
+1538 SGGSGS
-1544 GMTESDVL
+1544 GMTANDVL
-1552 ELLTDNMKP
+1552 ELITDNIKP
-1561 VLMGIIKQE
+1561 VLMGILKQE

>member
-1 MANLTARF
+1 MANLTAKF
-9 QMIDEMSQKM
+9 QLIDEMSQK
-19 ANLAAGGQTMLD
+19 LEGIAATGEAMLD
-31 KWESAGDAASAAMD
+31 NWESAGDAASAALD
-45 AISSSASYAVTAADG
+45 GISSSASSVESSLDG
-60 VATSIDSIE
+60 ATSILE
-69 QAVSGADSA
+69 K
-78 AGDLADVLDQ
+78 
-88 YGAAADEAAQKTS
+88 YNAAADDAAQKTD
-101 YWTSAVGGYDKAMM
+101 YWTNAVGGYDKAMM

-139 DMMSLCEKSS
+139 DMMALCEKSS
-149 DNLSKSVEAS
+149 DELSKSVEAS
-159 AGIHD
+159 VDIHD
-164 ALTASIKKTDDQL
+164 ELTASIKKTGDQL
-177 DELMQN
+177 DDLMQN
-183 EKLSTDTKK
+183 EKLSAETKD
-192 ELEAASDAAAEAL
+192 ELKAASDAAAEAL
-205 KELAQAQLEAD
+205 KELAQAQLDAD
-216 AAMQNYQAVMQ
+216 AAMQNYQQVMA
-227 SGTEDLGKLEAA
+227 SGTEDLDKLEAA
-239 AEQVGHASESL
+239 AEQAGHAAESL

-296 GITATIKEITSAVY
+296 GIMATIKEITSAVY
-310 DMTNAY
+310 DLTDTY
-316 SDAEKIIVN
+316 SNAEKIIVN

-331 DALDGLGASALKAF
+331 DALDSLGASMLKAY
-345 SQNDDALSSVAGAVG
+345 SGNDDALDAVAGAVG

-380 LDFADITGQEVVGS
+380 LDFADITGQDVVGS
-394 VQLVTKIMNKWGE
+394 VQLVTKVMNKWGE
-407 DASKLPDVLDD
+407 DSSKLPNVLDD

-567 NNKMTVAFT
+567 NNKMNVAFT
-576 QTLEPTIHDA
+576 QVLEPTIHDA
-586 SAELAELWGNVGD
+586 SAELAELYGNVGD

-616 GLGTVAIGVAGASAS
+616 GLGTVAIGVAGVSAS
-631 FVFASSTVKAFV
+631 FVFASSTVKAF
-643 SAISPFAP
+643 ISPFAP
-651 GLLAAAAAVTAVT
+651 GLLVAAAAVTALT
-664 AAVTMLGNKYE
+664 AAVTMLGDKYE

-697 LKEQYDKACRTYGS
+697 LKEQYDKACRTYGD

-725 LSDSLENNGQSVDEY
+725 LSASLDNNGQSVDEY
-740 VSNLDSVISK
+740 VAQIDAVISK
-750 HNDLIDS
+750 HDDLIDS
-757 FGSNTQAIHNSEVE
+757 FGSNTQAIHDSEVE
-771 NLALVAQLDALASS
+771 NLALAAQLDALASS
-785 TGNSA
+785 TGNST
-790 EKQAQMETII
+790 EKQAQMEAII
-800 NELNGSID
+800 DELNSSID

-817 TENQSKAIASVKEM
+817 TSNQSKAIANVKEM

-839 LQKEKYQEYV
+839 LKTEKYQEYV
-849 DLLKQQATEQETIKE
+849 DLLKEQATQQEAIKE
-864 NNDAI
+864 NDAAI

-874 RVNEAQKVYD
+874 RVNEAQKVYE
-884 DYIADLYAQDPTGM
+884 DYIAELYAQDPTGM

-929 QKALDDTSDR
+929 QKTLDDTNDR
-939 LEVIDRYYTQQA
+939 LEVIDKYYNQQA
-951 EDAKAAGGE
+951 EDAKAAGDE
-960 IVSQQEAVSQAYN
+960 IVSAQEAVSQAYS
-973 DVRADVEK
+973 DVRSDVEK

-986 DAAYKAAKDS
+986 NTAYEAAKDS

-1008 TKSEDYLNASVAAAQ
+1008 TKSEDYLNSNVKAAQ

-1035 YTANIETLKGTSY
+1035 YTANIETLKATSAD
-1048 QDLGITEDNYKALMS
+1048 DLGITEENYKALMS

-1077 SMVQAINSGN
+1077 SMVSAINSGN

-1098 ADVAAKQD
+1098 ADVTAKQD
-1106 EAAQATADW
+1106 AAAQATADW
-1115 ATDYEKQLDDF
+1115 VTDYEGQLDEF

-1131 ETVDN
+1131 GTVDA

-1169 KDVAAQVALAL
+1169 KDVAASVALAL
-1180 QSGSTYTPTAPTPTT
+1180 QNSTTYTPSATPTT
-1195 TTVSGHAGGTTD
+1195 TVPGHAGGTTD
-1207 AEDVFIAGEEGPEL
+1207 AENVFIAGENGPEL

-1234 ETEKI
+1234 ETDRI
-1239 IDALNG
+1239 LQAISG
-1245 IDDAPATTATAAP
+1245 ISLDIP
-1258 ASETTYNTVTD
+1258 
-1269 DHSIMDSHD
+1269 
-1278 VANEYA
+1278 
-1284 ITDSHA
+1284 
-1290 VTDDHTTNND
+1290 D
-1300 RHDVTNQYDATDSH
+1300 RSSPESMLSGILSKAYDA
-1314 DIANQYTTTDSH
+1314 
-1326 DTANQYTAN
+1326 
-1335 DYSVTDSHDL
+1335 V
-1345 TDASV
+1345 
-1350 LNDSHDVTSIDNSA
+1350 
-1364 QTVDSHDVA
+1364 
-1373 ESYTTDN
+1373 
-1380 SVESH
+1380 
-1385 ITQEQAGTEKR
+1385 
-1396 FGQFLQALA
+1396 
-1405 GISIDAPEPAPGE
+1405 
-1418 SLLASMLGKAA
+1418 
-1429 DILSGK
+1429 SGK
-1435 NSDLPEIE
+1435 NSDLSAID
-1443 AAYMG
+1443 AAYTG
-1448 LTATPQAATE
+1448 VESSVAR
-1458 TYDLTELEDILTQ
+1458 
-1471 QPAAPV
+1471 PAAAYSSV
-1477 AADEQQATATAA
+1477 LD
-1489 PASETPEPVEPA
+1489 SA
-1501 PLNVLPVATAPQN
+1501 PLNVQPAANAAVSGAQSSQN
-1514 AQNTPAETVKRVILE
+1514 APGETVKKIILE
-1529 LVGKGAVTV
+1529 LVGKGSVEV
-1538 SGGSGG
+1538 SGGSGS
-1544 GMTESDVL
+1544 GMTANDVL
-1552 ELLTDNMKP
+1552 ELITDNIKP
-1561 VLMGIIKQE
+1561 VLMGILKQE

>member
-1 MANLTARF
+1 MANLTAKF
-9 QMIDEMSQKM
+9 QLIDEMSQK
-19 ANLAAGGQTMLD
+19 LEGIAATGEAMLD
-31 KWESAGDAASAAMD
+31 NWESAGDAASAALD
-45 AISSSASYAVTAADG
+45 GISSSASSVESSLDG
-60 VATSIDSIE
+60 ATSILE
-69 QAVSGADSA
+69 K
-78 AGDLADVLDQ
+78 
-88 YGAAADEAAQKTS
+88 YNAAADDAAQKTD
-101 YWTSAVGGYDKAMM
+101 YWTNAVGGYDKAMM

-139 DMMSLCEKSS
+139 DMMALCEKSS
-149 DNLSKSVEAS
+149 DELSKSVEAS

-164 ALTASIKKTDDQL
+164 ELTASIKKTGDQL
-177 DELMQN
+177 DDLMQN
-183 EKLSTDTKK
+183 EKLSAETKD
-192 ELEAASDAAAEAL
+192 ELKAASDAAAEAL
-205 KELAQAQLEAD
+205 KELAQAQLDAD
-216 AAMQNYQAVMQ
+216 AAMQNYQQVMA
-227 SGTEDLGKLEAA
+227 SGTEDLDKLEAA
-239 AEQVGHASESL
+239 AEQAGHAAESL

-310 DMTNAY
+310 DLTDTY
-316 SDAEKIIVN
+316 SNAEKIIVN

-331 DALDGLGASALKAF
+331 DALDSLGASMLKAY
-345 SQNDDALSSVAGAVG
+345 SGNDDALDAVAGAVG

-365 LGYTGDTLSEVTGQF
+365 LGYTGDTLSDVTGQF
-380 LDFADITGQEVVGS
+380 LDFADITGQDVVGS
-394 VQLVTKIMNKWGE
+394 VQLVTKVMNKWGE
-407 DASKLPDVLDD
+407 DSSKLPNVLDD

-549 LERTAAAGES
+549 LEKTAAASES

-567 NNKMTVAFT
+567 NNKMNVAFT

-586 SAELAELWGNVGD
+586 SAELAELYGNVGD
-599 FLSEHPNV
+599 FLSKHPNV

-616 GLGTVAIGVAGASAS
+616 GLGTVAIGVACVSAS
-631 FVFASSTVKAFV
+631 FVFASSTVKALV
-643 SAISPFAP
+643 SAISP
-651 GLLAAAAAVTAVT
+651 GLLVAAAAVTALT

-697 LKEQYDKACRTYGS
+697 LKEQYDKACRTYGD

-725 LSDSLENNGQSVDEY
+725 LSASLDNNGQSVDEY
-740 VSNLDSVISK
+740 VAQIDAVISK
-750 HNDLIDS
+750 HDDLIDS
-757 FGSNTQAIHNSEVE
+757 FGSNTQAIHDSEVE
-771 NLALVAQLDALASS
+771 NLALAAQLDALASS
-785 TGNSA
+785 TGNST
-790 EKQAQMETII
+790 EKQAQMEAII
-800 NELNGSID
+800 DELNSSID

-817 TENQSKAIASVKEM
+817 TSNQSKAIANVKEM

-839 LQKEKYQEYV
+839 LKTEKYQEYV
-849 DLLKQQATEQETIKE
+849 DLLKEQATQQEAIKE
-864 NNDAI
+864 NDAAI

-874 RVNEAQKVYD
+874 RVNEAQKVYE
-884 DYIADLYAQDPTGM
+884 DYIAELYAQDPTGM

-929 QKALDDTSDR
+929 QKTLDDTNDR
-939 LEVIDRYYTQQA
+939 LEVIDKYYKQQA
-951 EDAKAAGGE
+951 EDAKAAGDE
-960 IVSQQEAVSQAYN
+960 IVSAQEAVSQAYS
-973 DVRADVEK
+973 DVRSDVEK

-986 DAAYKAAKDS
+986 NTAYEAAKDS

-1008 TKSEDYLNASVAAAQ
+1008 TKSEDYLNSNVKAAQ

-1035 YTANIETLKGTSY
+1035 YTANIETLKATSAD
-1048 QDLGITEDNYKALMS
+1048 DLGITEENYKALMS

-1077 SMVQAINSGN
+1077 SMVSAINSGN

-1098 ADVAAKQD
+1098 ADVTAKQD
-1106 EAAQATADW
+1106 AAAQATADW
-1115 ATDYEKQLDDF
+1115 VTDYEGQLDEF

-1131 ETVDN
+1131 GTVDA

-1169 KDVAAQVALAL
+1169 KDVAASVAIAL
-1180 QSGSTYTPTAPTPTT
+1180 QNSTTYTPSATPTT
-1195 TTVSGHAGGTTD
+1195 TVPGHAGGTTD
-1207 AEDVFIAGEEGPEL
+1207 AENVFIAGENGPEL

-1234 ETEKI
+1234 ET
-1239 IDALNG
+1239 
-1245 IDDAPATTATAAP
+1245 
-1258 ASETTYNTVTD
+1258 
-1269 DHSIMDSHD
+1269 
-1278 VANEYA
+1278 
-1284 ITDSHA
+1284 
-1290 VTDDHTTNND
+1290 D
-1300 RHDVTNQYDATDSH
+1300 R
-1314 DIANQYTTTDSH
+1314 I
-1326 DTANQYTAN
+1326 
-1335 DYSVTDSHDL
+1335 
-1345 TDASV
+1345 
-1350 LNDSHDVTSIDNSA
+1350 
-1364 QTVDSHDVA
+1364 
-1373 ESYTTDN
+1373 
-1380 SVESH
+1380 
-1385 ITQEQAGTEKR
+1385 
-1396 FGQFLQALA
+1396 LQAIS
-1405 GISIDAPEPAPGE
+1405 GISLDIPDRSSPE
-1418 SLLASMLGKAA
+1418 SMLSGILSKAY
-1429 DILSGK
+1429 DVVSGK
-1435 NSDLPEIE
+1435 NSDLSAID
-1443 AAYMG
+1443 AAYTG
-1448 LTATPQAATE
+1448 VESSVAR
-1458 TYDLTELEDILTQ
+1458 
-1471 QPAAPV
+1471 PAAYSSV
-1477 AADEQQATATAA
+1477 LD
-1489 PASETPEPVEPA
+1489 SA
-1501 PLNVLPVATAPQN
+1501 PLNVQPAANAAVSGAQN
-1514 AQNTPAETVKRVILE
+1514 AQSAPGETVKKIILE
-1529 LVGKGAVTV
+1529 LVGKGSVEV
-1538 SGGSGG
+1538 SVGSGS
-1544 GMTESDVL
+1544 GMSANDVL
-1552 ELLTDNMKP
+1552 EMITDNVKP
-1561 VLMGIIKQE
+1561 VLMGILKQE

>member
-1 MANLTARF
+1 MANLTAKF
-9 QMIDEMSQKM
+9 QLIDEMSQK
-19 ANLAAGGQTMLD
+19 LEGIAATGEAMLD
-31 KWESAGDAASAAMD
+31 NWESAGDTASAALD
-45 AISSSASYAVTAADG
+45 GISSSASSVESSLDG
-60 VATSIDSIE
+60 ATSILE
-69 QAVSGADSA
+69 K
-78 AGDLADVLDQ
+78 
-88 YGAAADEAAQKTS
+88 YNAAADDAAQKTD
-101 YWTSAVGGYDKAMM
+101 YWTNAVGGYDKAMM

-139 DMMSLCEKSS
+139 DMMALCEKSS
-149 DNLSKSVEAS
+149 DELSKSVEAS

-164 ALTASIKKTDDQL
+164 ELTASIKKTGDQL
-177 DELMQN
+177 DNLMQN
-183 EKLSTDTKK
+183 EKLSAETKD
-192 ELEAASDAAAEAL
+192 ELKAASDAAAEAL
-205 KELAQAQLEAD
+205 KELAQAQLDAD
-216 AAMQNYQAVMQ
+216 AAMQNYQQVMA
-227 SGTEDLGKLEAA
+227 SGTEDLDKLEAA
-239 AEQVGHASESL
+239 AEQAGHAAESL

-310 DMTNAY
+310 DLTDTY
-316 SDAEKIIVN
+316 SNAEKIIVN

-331 DALDGLGASALKAF
+331 DALDSLGASMLKAY
-345 SQNDDALSSVAGAVG
+345 SGNDDALDAVAGAVG

-365 LGYTGDTLSEVTGQF
+365 LGYTGDTLSEVTGEF
-380 LDFADITGQEVVGS
+380 LDFADITGQDVVGS
-394 VQLVTKIMNKWGE
+394 VQLVTKVMNKWGE
-407 DASKLPDVLDD
+407 DSSKLPNVLDD

-549 LERTAAAGES
+549 LEKTAAAGES

-567 NNKMTVAFT
+567 NNKMNVAFT

-586 SAELAELWGNVGD
+586 SAELAELYGNVGD

-616 GLGTVAIGVAGASAS
+616 GLGTVAIGVAGVSAS
-631 FVFASSTVKAFV
+631 FVFASSTVKEAFV

-651 GLLAAAAAVTAVT
+651 GLLVAAAAVTALT
-664 AAVTMLGNKYE
+664 AAVTMLGDKYE

-697 LKEQYDKACRTYGS
+697 LKEQYDKACRTYGD

-725 LSDSLENNGQSVDEY
+725 LSASLDNNGQSVDEY
-740 VSNLDSVISK
+740 VAQIDAVISK
-750 HNDLIDS
+750 HDDLIDS
-757 FGSNTQAIHNSEVE
+757 FGSNTQAIHDSEVE
-771 NLALVAQLDALASS
+771 NLALAAQLDALASS
-785 TGNSA
+785 TGNST
-790 EKQAQMETII
+790 EKQAQMEAII
-800 NELNGSID
+800 DELNSSID

-817 TENQSKAIASVKEM
+817 TSNQSKAIANVKEM

-839 LQKEKYQEYV
+839 LKTEKYQEYV
-849 DLLKQQATEQETIKE
+849 DLLKEQATQQEAIKE
-864 NNDAI
+864 NDAAI

-874 RVNEAQKVYD
+874 RVNEAQKVYE
-884 DYIADLYAQDPTGM
+884 DYIAELYAQDPTGM

-929 QKALDDTSDR
+929 QKTLDDTNDR
-939 LEVIDRYYTQQA
+939 LEVIDKYYNQQA
-951 EDAKAAGGE
+951 EDAKAAGDE
-960 IVSQQEAVSQAYN
+960 IVSAQEAVSQAYS
-973 DVRADVEK
+973 DVRSDVEK

-986 DAAYKAAKDS
+986 NTAYEAAKDS

-1008 TKSEDYLNASVAAAQ
+1008 TKSEDYLNSNVKAAQ

-1035 YTANIETLKGTSY
+1035 YTANIETLKATSAD
-1048 QDLGITEDNYKALMS
+1048 DLGITEENYKALMS

-1077 SMVQAINSGN
+1077 SMVSAINSGN

-1098 ADVAAKQD
+1098 ADVTAKQD
-1106 EAAQATADW
+1106 AAAQAAADW
-1115 ATDYEKQLDDF
+1115 VTDYEGQLDEF

-1131 ETVDN
+1131 GTVDA

-1169 KDVAAQVALAL
+1169 KDVAASVALAL
-1180 QSGSTYTPTAPTPTT
+1180 QNSTTYTPSATPTT
-1195 TTVSGHAGGTTD
+1195 TVPGHAGGTTD
-1207 AEDVFIAGEEGPEL
+1207 AENVFIAGENGPEL

-1234 ETEKI
+1234 ET
-1239 IDALNG
+1239 
-1245 IDDAPATTATAAP
+1245 
-1258 ASETTYNTVTD
+1258 
-1269 DHSIMDSHD
+1269 
-1278 VANEYA
+1278 
-1284 ITDSHA
+1284 
-1290 VTDDHTTNND
+1290 D
-1300 RHDVTNQYDATDSH
+1300 R
-1314 DIANQYTTTDSH
+1314 I
-1326 DTANQYTAN
+1326 
-1335 DYSVTDSHDL
+1335 
-1345 TDASV
+1345 
-1350 LNDSHDVTSIDNSA
+1350 
-1364 QTVDSHDVA
+1364 
-1373 ESYTTDN
+1373 
-1380 SVESH
+1380 
-1385 ITQEQAGTEKR
+1385 
-1396 FGQFLQALA
+1396 LQAIS
-1405 GISIDAPEPAPGE
+1405 GISLDIPDRSSPE
-1418 SLLASMLGKAA
+1418 SMLSGILSKAY
-1429 DILSGK
+1429 DVVSGK
-1435 NSDLPEIE
+1435 NSDLSAID
-1443 AAYMG
+1443 AAYTG
-1448 LTATPQAATE
+1448 VESSVAR
-1458 TYDLTELEDILTQ
+1458 
-1471 QPAAPV
+1471 PAAYSSV
-1477 AADEQQATATAA
+1477 LD
-1489 PASETPEPVEPA
+1489 SA
-1501 PLNVLPVATAPQN
+1501 PLNVQPAANAAVSGAQN
-1514 AQNTPAETVKRVILE
+1514 AQSAPGETVKKIILE
-1529 LVGKGAVTV
+1529 LVGKGSVEV
-1538 SGGSGG
+1538 SVGSGS
-1544 GMTESDVL
+1544 GMSANDVL
-1552 ELLTDNMKP
+1552 EMITDNVKP
-1561 VLMGIIKQE
+1561 VLMGILKQE